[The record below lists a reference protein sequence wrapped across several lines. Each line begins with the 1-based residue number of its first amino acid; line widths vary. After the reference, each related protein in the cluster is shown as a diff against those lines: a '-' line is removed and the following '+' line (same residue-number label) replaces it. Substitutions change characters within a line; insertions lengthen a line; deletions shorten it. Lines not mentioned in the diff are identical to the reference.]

1 MPNPFDQFDAV
12 PQANPFDKFD
22 EATAPL
28 QSSGLRRAVADPA
41 ISLARGIVGVPE
53 ALVGLADIP
62 TMGGAGKA
70 AEALGFRPREAKE
83 FLGEFYSP
91 EYKQTQKEL
100 QETQGFFPT
109 IQKAIEKPSI
119 IAHGLIESLPSIG
132 AGGAIARGALA
143 AAPRLGF
150 AGAGAIGEGAVSAGA
165 TAEEVRQQ
173 SETGWITPG
182 QSATAAISGAVT
194 GGVTL
199 AGAKIAQRFGLLDVE
214 QILAGK
220 AIGQA
225 TGKGAVRRV
234 AEGFAT
240 EGAEELLQSA
250 QEQIAQNIALGEELG
265 MGVGQAA
272 ALGMLT
278 GGLLGGGMQLARGQK
293 PTAKGEPPAP
303 EAPPVAEAPTGPAVP
318 EPMGLSE
325 FIRANREE
333 GVTGPITATE
343 VKTARPE
350 YEVYKQAFINEQF
363 GVQPLTP
370 EQQRQIIINQTPLE
384 TQVAEAPVVAEPVQ
398 KTRIAEPVILGEQP
412 APAPAAPIITP
423 QEAEF
428 LRIAEKEAGYAAGQV
443 EVQGGVQRQRGE
455 RAPSG
460 QAAAASAGDKADPG
474 IIRKRADSYYA
485 AADEAFNSG
494 DKARGVE
501 LAAKGDELTRRA
513 DDIESQA
520 KQGRDTR
527 LALLKRQRGELL
539 TNREAKL
546 VRDYEKAAPAVETT
560 PVQTTPRFRGR
571 QFGSAERRENFV
583 NAYSSAVDTALADL
597 TAQGVTATPNKL
609 RRAATLLKRS
619 AEDAVMAKDDAA
631 GAAVLDAAMAKAL
644 RGIIPKAEIEVF
656 RQKLADAAQAAMPE
670 TLSSRAAVDEVIA
683 AKAANIR
690 NTLAGMIGTPKDVL
704 VETPE
709 RVAGG
714 AGMIQFGELRDIIA
728 VSLQASDAGSV
739 AAHEGYHYL
748 ERRKLTGPERR
759 VVRQAFAS
767 GSRLYRMLV
776 AKAEAYDAANG
787 TDITSEIRA
796 IPAEA
801 RAYGFEFWRR
811 GELEAQ
817 GMIAKVFQKL
827 ARVMERIRN
836 YVDGL
841 GFTSYEDLFAM
852 IRRGEYAQRDL
863 SGIREFEREVMRSR
877 AQREASEQAFY
888 SALAEAVAD
897 IRKVAGKDGMIVPAQ
912 AKAWL
917 VARQK
922 EGRFKAAELE
932 AVGLAEWLDLQPDKV
947 SVADIEAFVREHGV
961 RVEETVLGEAD
972 ERVAAGRAMA
982 EAQGHAWEELSPT
995 NQRRYIR
1002 AAGGESIAARPE
1014 DAPKFASYQ
1023 LPGGE
1028 NYRELLL
1035 RLPENAVRAP
1045 EVVVKRVGNWH
1056 PDLALD
1062 GKWAVTIDGE
1072 SRGFV
1077 KAEDEHGARWQAAQ
1091 MVRARLENEANFRSS
1106 HFDQPNILAHVRF
1119 NERTDA
1125 DGKRVLFI
1133 EELQSDWA
1141 QKGRKEG
1148 FREAAPI
1155 RAEFAATDS
1164 GGGWWSVT
1172 RNGQPQG
1179 KFQADNAEAA
1189 ISERMSQIATGSGV
1203 PSAPFVTDTK
1213 AWVAL
1218 ALKRMIRY
1226 AAENGF
1232 DRVAWTTGE
1241 QQADRYD
1248 LSKHVREIEVH
1259 PNSDSTYDLTL
1270 TMPDGATQQLRNIAE
1285 NALEDNVGKDL
1296 AKKIIEDSARWV
1308 VANKEY
1314 RDALKKTDVPEA
1326 QLDALR
1332 AAREAVDLTYSG
1344 LDLKVGG
1351 EWTQAFYG
1359 GADQKVRGPSGRV
1372 LLDAHGKER
1381 IAIVPQVANEVLKK
1395 FGGGKVGIVNFPKTA
1410 QQARWDSEGAQYSA
1424 VAAQPGFDIAP
1435 ALRSEAMAGLPL
1447 FSKAA
1452 TESSAPQPIISL
1464 DEFAVDPAAFL
1475 RKPGWAVITG
1485 VQEAQGAYDSPA
1497 NVEANARLEAELQAL
1512 KLPYLKGSGK
1522 YLGVDQ
1528 GDSFV
1533 VQMPEAEALR
1543 LARKYGQESV
1553 LTSDGYVYQ
1562 DRSVT
1567 PVAHNQDVV
1576 GEAAKQRDG
1585 YTVVNGT
1592 AVSVG
1597 LLDMRLTPKDRADY
1611 SLPFAVHGVQGVH
1624 FSKEA
1629 RPALSGHAFGTGLT
1643 GAERERLKTADPRIR
1658 VRTAFYVNLG
1668 QGVKPEAGVGNV
1680 PHMAVLNNLY
1690 DADVDAMGLFR
1701 TKSPNAAELALLQ
1714 AGYAGYLSRKN
1725 VFGQQG
1731 VAVVF
1736 GRNDLPTVRL
1746 DDTNTEVPPPPQ
1758 YSATQQAV
1766 REFVE
1771 SKQLPAGQ
1779 LTPAEWA
1786 AQAQRAMPETYPTLE
1801 DLGVFTGNG
1810 PVYRD
1815 ELVKG
1820 AMQRQI
1826 DTMGAF
1832 YSRAAT
1838 ESITDITRRM
1848 NDGELQREQVN
1859 AHLMGQLDRPDM
1871 RDLTERLAEKAGFEM
1886 KALGASLKRLYHGY
1900 IGSGLNRARASQGYA
1915 NVFGVMTHFIQRK
1928 AIIFE
1933 RAIAKDLST
1942 WVKGATKQDKTVV
1955 SKAMLEATVKGL
1967 ARDSAEY
1974 HALMQPLTQE
1984 QRAMVDQ
1991 AWAMIGKMLDAEF
2004 VAEQAKYRK
2013 LFADDA
2019 KFAEWFENRK
2029 VQVEQ
2034 LKKNSYFP
2042 ERRYGDHFVHAYVDA
2057 PDGKKITVY
2066 YEQYEREA
2074 GATSAKAELEKIF
2087 GAEGLKVEYG
2097 FKHKVDYDGSV
2108 SIGQFLD
2115 LAQRHGIALT
2125 QAEKER
2131 LGKALIAADSTR
2143 RNRLFR
2149 RQNVAGYSQDGMRVL
2164 AEFAVSMSNKI
2175 AYAEMGDALQD
2186 ALQGRQVD
2194 VAFTKDGTVT
2204 INTQADTNL
2213 WQLDGP
2219 DAGFFRNLADEKVGF
2234 VMSPDSRST
2243 ISNKLRA
2250 LAVIYFLG
2258 GSVAAAG
2265 VNLSSLPMITF
2276 PWLIQHTTPARA
2288 MSTLLE
2294 GMRLAGKHFNDIR
2307 DLPTLLS
2314 QKPLEGID
2322 NVDGLRHALQIGAQ
2336 DGSLFDTEQYQFMGL
2351 SRGQEYSLSGRT
2363 QEAVKLWMTPFR
2375 LAEQYN
2381 RVSAFIAAY
2390 KVAKSNNLDNEAAH
2404 KQAQEAVFGTQFR
2417 YDEANRPALADS
2429 GVGSLFF
2436 VFKSFPIFMMETM
2449 TFLAKTNPKSAVFM
2463 LGMLVLM
2470 AGVEGLPFAEDL
2482 EDLIDV
2488 LAQRLFNEPFNSK
2501 RWLRN
2506 TLKSASEAVVGA
2518 DLSGVLMHGVANSL
2532 TGLNFASRVGAGN
2545 LIPGTRIGAADTDY
2559 RRAMDEIL
2567 GPVGG
2572 MVTGIVGGAD
2582 ALSKGDF
2589 LEAAKKGLPLA
2600 AKNAVKGWEQFEKG
2614 YATDAGGRKLVDV
2627 GAWEAFWQSVGF
2639 SSSALSQVYESDQI
2653 DRRTVAFYNDIRTQF
2668 TKEMV
2673 SAIRDGDRAAAQEIG
2688 QAIMAWNQAHPD
2700 MPVAM
2705 SPAGLRRQVALAG
2718 MPLNQRTLLTMPKYL
2733 RGQSEAAIGLAAE

>member
-22 EATAPL
+22 EATAPPAKKPGVL
-28 QSSGLRRAVADPA
+28 VPSIKRTAGQMVGATGVALEDLGLKTRLPEIGEEIVQANPAQIQHPGDILEKPGTFIGESVSEMLPQLGAFAAGSWAGAKVGGRLGAFLGPKGAVAGAGIGGLVGGLAPIFTQEYGEIRETQKKEGAESIPKALLGATAATALERLGAEKLVGRIVKGGGMDLIKEGVSRPLHMLKQGAIGALVEGPLTEAPQTAIERLAGGAPLANEEAMADYIISAAKGAAGGGVVTAALSGLAKREQPPA
-41 ISLARGIVGVPE
+41 PTEAPPE
-53 ALVGLADIP
+53 AVP
-62 TMGGAGKA
+62 A
-70 AEALGFRPREAKE
+70 AEA
-83 FLGEFYSP
+83 
-91 EYKQTQKEL
+91 
-100 QETQGFFPT
+100 
-109 IQKAIEKPSI
+109 
-119 IAHGLIESLPSIG
+119 
-132 AGGAIARGALA
+132 
-143 AAPRLGF
+143 AP
-150 AGAGAIGEGAVSAGA
+150 A
-165 TAEEVRQQ
+165 
-173 SETGWITPG
+173 
-182 QSATAAISGAVT
+182 
-194 GGVTL
+194 
-199 AGAKIAQRFGLLDVE
+199 
-214 QILAGK
+214 
-220 AIGQA
+220 
-225 TGKGAVRRV
+225 
-234 AEGFAT
+234 
-240 EGAEELLQSA
+240 
-250 QEQIAQNIALGEELG
+250 
-265 MGVGQAA
+265 
-272 ALGMLT
+272 
-278 GGLLGGGMQLARGQK
+278 
-293 PTAKGEPPAP
+293 
-303 EAPPVAEAPTGPAVP
+303 GPA
-318 EPMGLSE
+318 EPLGLAE
-325 FIRANREE
+325 FIRANRAP
-333 GVTGPITATE
+333 GATGPLTAAE
-343 VKTARPE
+343 VKAARPD
-350 YEVYKQAFINEQF
+350 YEAYKQAFINEQF
-363 GVQPLTP
+363 GVEALTP
-370 EQQRQIIINQTPLE
+370 EQRNQIIINQTPTE
-384 TQVAEAPVVAEPVQ
+384 VPAPAPVEAAPEPAVAPVQ
-398 KTRIAEPVILGEQP
+398 KTRIAEPAIIGEQP

-428 LRIAEKEAGYAAGQV
+428 LRIAETETAEEPYGRV
-443 EVQGGVQRQRGE
+443 
-455 RAPSG
+455 
-460 QAAAASAGDKADPG
+460 DPA
-474 IIRKRADSYYA
+474 IIRKRAGIYYA
-485 AADEAFNSG
+485 AMDAAFNEG
-494 DKARGVE
+494 DKTRALE
-501 LAAKGDELTRRA
+501 LASRA
-513 DDIESQA
+513 DALERQANEIEDTA
-520 KQGRDTR
+520 KKRRDTR
-527 LALLKRQRGELL
+527 AALLKRQRGELL

-546 VRDYEKAAPAVETT
+546 VRDYEKAAPAIET
-560 PVQTTPRFRGR
+560 PAVQTQPRFRGR

-583 NAYSSAVDTALADL
+583 NAYSRAVDSALADL
-597 TAQGVTATPNKL
+597 VAQGVAISPNKL
-609 RRAATLLKRS
+609 KRATSLLKRS
-619 AEDAVMAKDDAA
+619 AEAAVAAENDAA
-631 GAAVLDAAMAKAL
+631 GAAVLDAEMGKAL
-644 RGIIPKAEIEVF
+644 RGIIPKNELETF

-670 TLSSRAAVDEVIA
+670 TLSSRAAVDEAIV
-683 AKAANIR
+683 AKADEIR
-690 NTLAGMIGTPKDVL
+690 NVIAGMIGTPKDVL

-827 ARVMERIRN
+827 ARVMERIQN
-836 YVDGL
+836 YIDGL
-841 GFTSYEDLFAM
+841 GFTSYEDLFSM
-852 IRRGEYAQRDL
+852 IRRGEYAKRDL

-888 SALAEAVAD
+888 SALTEAVAD
-897 IRKVAGKDGMIVPAQ
+897 IRKVAGKDGTIAPAQ

-917 VARQK
+917 TARQK

-932 AVGLAEWLDLQPDKV
+932 AVGLAEWLDLQQGKI
-947 SVADIEAFVREHGV
+947 SVDDIETFVREHGV
-961 RVEETVLGEAD
+961 QVEETVLGAPEGWTVTDSERLDWLETNRDDLSDAEEA
-972 ERVAAGRAMA
+972 ERAALIRRENSATPEG
-982 EAQGHAWEELSPT
+982 LSSPT
-995 NQRRYIR
+995 M
-1002 AAGGESIAARPE
+1002 
-1014 DAPKFASYQ
+1014 PKFSQWQ

-1035 RLPENAVRAP
+1035 TLPVSDAEQPVDRAEYKRLIAQRNAELAETGEFTAETRAAIRAMTQQ
-1045 EVVVKRVGNWH
+1045 E
-1056 PDLALD
+1056 
-1062 GKWAVTIDGE
+1062 T
-1072 SRGFV
+1072 
-1077 KAEDEHGARWQAAQ
+1077 
-1091 MVRARLENEANFRSS
+1091 RARNAGFQSS
-1106 HFDQPNILAHVRF
+1106 HFPEHKNILAHVRF

-1125 DGKRVLFI
+1125 DGKRVLFL

-1148 FREAAPI
+1148 FKGTKHRDAAQIERELAVATRERTRLIDEAAALP
-1155 RAEFAATDS
+1155 DS
-1164 GGGWWSVT
+1164 EMAQFKRIMARVDEL
-1172 RNGQPQG
+1172 RE
-1179 KFQADNAEAA
+1179 KEAA
-1189 ISERMSQIATGSGV
+1189 LDAEWTAALAAQAGV
-1203 PSAPFVTDTK
+1203 PTAPFVTETK

-1248 LSKHVREIEVH
+1248 LSKRIMNVAYSGTNFKAFDHAGNEVISQTGVRPE
-1259 PNSDSTYDLTL
+1259 DL
-1270 TMPDGATQQLRNIAE
+1270 PDMI
-1285 NALEDNVGKDL
+1285 GKDAAEKL
-1296 AKKIIEDSARWV
+1296 M
-1308 VANKEY
+1308 
-1314 RDALKKTDVPEA
+1314 A
-1326 QLDALR
+1326 QEPQGTLR
-1332 AAREAVDLTYSG
+1332 VLSG
-1344 LDLKVGG
+1344 QDLKVGG
-1351 EWTQAFYG
+1351 EGMKAFY
-1359 GADQKVRGPSGRV
+1359 DR
-1372 LLDAHGKER
+1372 
-1381 IAIVPQVANEVLKK
+1381 IVPQVANELLKK
-1395 FGGGKVGIVNFPKTA
+1395 FGGGNVRTIMIPMNERGDRSIPAEVRLEMSLRGEKVPTVHDLN
-1410 QQARWDSEGAQYSA
+1410 
-1424 VAAQPGFDIAP
+1424 AQPGFDITP
-1435 ALRSEAMAGLPL
+1435 ALRGEAMTGLPL

-1452 TESSAPQPIISL
+1452 TESI
-1464 DEFAVDPAAFL
+1464 
-1475 RKPGWAVITG
+1475 
-1485 VQEAQGAYDSPA
+1485 
-1497 NVEANARLEAELQAL
+1497 
-1512 KLPYLKGSGK
+1512 
-1522 YLGVDQ
+1522 
-1528 GDSFV
+1528 
-1533 VQMPEAEALR
+1533 
-1543 LARKYGQESV
+1543 
-1553 LTSDGYVYQ
+1553 Q
-1562 DRSVT
+1562 DI
-1567 PVAHNQDVV
+1567 A
-1576 GEAAKQRDG
+1576 
-1585 YTVVNGT
+1585 
-1592 AVSVG
+1592 
-1597 LLDMRLTPKDRADY
+1597 
-1611 SLPFAVHGVQGVH
+1611 
-1624 FSKEA
+1624 
-1629 RPALSGHAFGTGLT
+1629 
-1643 GAERERLKTADPRIR
+1643 
-1658 VRTAFYVNLG
+1658 
-1668 QGVKPEAGVGNV
+1668 
-1680 PHMAVLNNLY
+1680 
-1690 DADVDAMGLFR
+1690 
-1701 TKSPNAAELALLQ
+1701 
-1714 AGYAGYLSRKN
+1714 
-1725 VFGQQG
+1725 
-1731 VAVVF
+1731 
-1736 GRNDLPTVRL
+1736 
-1746 DDTNTEVPPPPQ
+1746 
-1758 YSATQQAV
+1758 
-1766 REFVE
+1766 
-1771 SKQLPAGQ
+1771 
-1779 LTPAEWA
+1779 
-1786 AQAQRAMPETYPTLE
+1786 
-1801 DLGVFTGNG
+1801 
-1810 PVYRD
+1810 
-1815 ELVKG
+1815 
-1820 AMQRQI
+1820 
-1826 DTMGAF
+1826 
-1832 YSRAAT
+1832 
-1838 ESITDITRRM
+1838 RRM
-1848 NDGELQREQVN
+1848 ADGDLQREQVN
-1859 AHLMGQLDRPDM
+1859 AHLTAQLDRPDM
-1871 RDLTERLAEKAGFEM
+1871 RDLSERLIEKAGVEV
-1886 KALGASLKRLYHGY
+1886 KTLGNSLRRIYHGY
-1900 IGSGLNRARASQGYA
+1900 IGSGLTRARASQGYA

-1942 WVKGATKQDKTVV
+1942 WVKGAPWSKQTRADKTIAFG
-1955 SKAMLEATVKGL
+1955 AMLKATVKGL
-1967 ARDSAEY
+1967 DHDSAEY
-1974 HALMQPLTQE
+1974 HDLMKPLTQE

-2004 VAEQAKYRK
+2004 VAEMKQRHKLLVDTRGLSAWVAAAPEDQATVRAG
-2013 LFADDA
+2013 LRAA
-2019 KFAEWFENRK
+2019 ALAEDSSAVRAGLTPQQAAMFDQAWAISAAFNEWVATRRA
-2029 VQVEQ
+2029 QVEH
-2034 LKKNSYFP
+2034 LKKHSYVP

-2213 WQLDGP
+2213 WKLDGP

-2390 KVAKSNNLDNEAAH
+2390 KVAKSNKLDNEAAH

-2488 LAQRLFNEPFNSK
+2488 LAQRLFGEPFNSK

-2506 TLKSASEAVVGA
+2506 TLKNASEAVVGA
-2518 DLSGVLMHGVANSL
+2518 DLSGVLMHGVANTL

-2545 LIPGTRIGAADTDY
+2545 LVPGTRIGAADTDY
-2559 RRAMDEIL
+2559 RRAMEEIL
-2567 GPVGG
+2567 GPVGS
-2572 MVTGIVGGAD
+2572 MVSGIVAGGD
-2582 ALSKGDF
+2582 ALFKGDF
-2589 LEAAKKGLPLA
+2589 LTAAKKGLPLA

-2627 GAWEAFWQSVGF
+2627 GSWEALWQSVGF
-2639 SSSALSQVYESDQI
+2639 SSSALAQVYESDSI
-2653 DRRTVAFYNDIRTQF
+2653 DRRTSAFYTEIKGQF

-2673 SAIRDGDRAAAQEIG
+2673 AAIRDGDREAANEVG
-2688 QAIMAWNQAHPD
+2688 QAVMAWNQAHPD
-2700 MPVAM
+2700 MPIAM
-2705 SPAGLRRQVALAG
+2705 SPANLRQQVALAG
-2718 MPLNQRTLLTMPKYL
+2718 MPLNQRTLLTMPRYL

>member
-1 MPNPFDQFDAV
+1 
-12 PQANPFDKFD
+12 
-22 EATAPL
+22 
-28 QSSGLRRAVADPA
+28 
-41 ISLARGIVGVPE
+41 
-53 ALVGLADIP
+53 
-62 TMGGAGKA
+62 
-70 AEALGFRPREAKE
+70 
-83 FLGEFYSP
+83 
-91 EYKQTQKEL
+91 
-100 QETQGFFPT
+100 
-109 IQKAIEKPSI
+109 
-119 IAHGLIESLPSIG
+119 
-132 AGGAIARGALA
+132 
-143 AAPRLGF
+143 
-150 AGAGAIGEGAVSAGA
+150 
-165 TAEEVRQQ
+165 
-173 SETGWITPG
+173 
-182 QSATAAISGAVT
+182 
-194 GGVTL
+194 
-199 AGAKIAQRFGLLDVE
+199 
-214 QILAGK
+214 
-220 AIGQA
+220 
-225 TGKGAVRRV
+225 
-234 AEGFAT
+234 
-240 EGAEELLQSA
+240 
-250 QEQIAQNIALGEELG
+250 
-265 MGVGQAA
+265 
-272 ALGMLT
+272 
-278 GGLLGGGMQLARGQK
+278 
-293 PTAKGEPPAP
+293 
-303 EAPPVAEAPTGPAVP
+303 
-318 EPMGLSE
+318 
-325 FIRANREE
+325 
-333 GVTGPITATE
+333 
-343 VKTARPE
+343 
-350 YEVYKQAFINEQF
+350 
-363 GVQPLTP
+363 
-370 EQQRQIIINQTPLE
+370 
-384 TQVAEAPVVAEPVQ
+384 
-398 KTRIAEPVILGEQP
+398 
-412 APAPAAPIITP
+412 
-423 QEAEF
+423 
-428 LRIAEKEAGYAAGQV
+428 
-443 EVQGGVQRQRGE
+443 
-455 RAPSG
+455 
-460 QAAAASAGDKADPG
+460 
-474 IIRKRADSYYA
+474 
-485 AADEAFNSG
+485 
-494 DKARGVE
+494 
-501 LAAKGDELTRRA
+501 
-513 DDIESQA
+513 
-520 KQGRDTR
+520 
-527 LALLKRQRGELL
+527 
-539 TNREAKL
+539 
-546 VRDYEKAAPAVETT
+546 
-560 PVQTTPRFRGR
+560 
-571 QFGSAERRENFV
+571 
-583 NAYSSAVDTALADL
+583 
-597 TAQGVTATPNKL
+597 
-609 RRAATLLKRS
+609 
-619 AEDAVMAKDDAA
+619 
-631 GAAVLDAAMAKAL
+631 
-644 RGIIPKAEIEVF
+644 
-656 RQKLADAAQAAMPE
+656 
-670 TLSSRAAVDEVIA
+670 
-683 AKAANIR
+683 
-690 NTLAGMIGTPKDVL
+690 
-704 VETPE
+704 
-709 RVAGG
+709 
-714 AGMIQFGELRDIIA
+714 
-728 VSLQASDAGSV
+728 
-739 AAHEGYHYL
+739 
-748 ERRKLTGPERR
+748 
-759 VVRQAFAS
+759 
-767 GSRLYRMLV
+767 MLV

-811 GELEAQ
+811 GELDAQ

-836 YVDGL
+836 YIDGL

-863 SGIREFEREVMRSR
+863 SGIREFEREVMRSTAR
-877 AQREASEQAFY
+877 REAAAEAFY
-888 SALAEAVAD
+888 SALTEAVAD
-897 IRKVAGKDGMIVPAQ
+897 IRKVAGKDGMIAPAQ
-912 AKAWL
+912 AKSWL

-932 AVGLAEWLDLQPDKV
+932 AVGLAEWLDLQPGKV
-947 SVADIEAFVREHGV
+947 AVADIEAFVREHGV
-961 RVEETVLGEAD
+961 TVEETMLGGPKFVD
-972 ERVAAGRAMA
+972 LPRA
-982 EAQGHAWEELSPT
+982 Q
-995 NQRRYIR
+995 R
-1002 AAGGESIAARPE
+1002 AAAVRIIKEYDNLGFETPMEGVYAYAENPDAWDIDVGARAELDEALGGYTRVKEA
-1014 DAPKFASYQ
+1014 KFSQWQ

-1028 NYRELLL
+1028 NYRELALS
-1035 RLPENAVRAP
+1035 LPRSTPA
-1045 EVVVKRVGNWH
+1045 EVEFNVYGAFPSGPYKTYEAAQGY
-1056 PDLALD
+1056 
-1062 GKWAVTIDGE
+1062 IDGITTRGSGE
-1072 SRGFV
+1072 PGIVELIKKSPFRIEQTQTDASRAQEFRVPREHEMGG
-1077 KAEDEHGARWQAAQ
+1077 KADVNR
-1091 MVRARLENEANFRSS
+1091 
-1106 HFDQPNILAHVRF
+1106 LAHVRF

-1148 FREAAPI
+1148 FRYEGVAR
-1155 RAEFAATDS
+1155 RAEQLREAFNRSEWAKTADEEGMESVHTLINNWAAGS
-1164 GGGWWSVT
+1164 I
-1172 RNGQPQG
+1172 NGNLLARRLEEKGVPYDVVG
-1179 KFQADNAEAA
+1179 IIHDTA
-1189 ISERMSQIATGSGV
+1189 SGV

-1351 EWTQAFYG
+1351 EGMKAFY
-1359 GADQKVRGPSGRV
+1359 DK
-1372 LLDAHGKER
+1372 
-1381 IAIVPQVANEVLKK
+1381 IVPQVANEVLKK
-1395 FGGGKVGIVNFPKTA
+1395 FGGGKVDV
-1410 QQARWDSEGAQYSA
+1410 RLMEEGTDYPSTD
-1424 VAAQPGFDIAP
+1424 VRHGTEPDLVQPGFDITP
-1435 ALRSEAMAGLPL
+1435 ALKSEAMAGLPL

-1452 TESSAPQPIISL
+1452 TESIQDIGRRFS
-1464 DEFAVDPAAFL
+1464 E
-1475 RKPGWAVITG
+1475 
-1485 VQEAQGAYDSPA
+1485 
-1497 NVEANARLEAELQAL
+1497 
-1512 KLPYLKGSGK
+1512 
-1522 YLGVDQ
+1522 
-1528 GDSFV
+1528 GD
-1533 VQMPEAEALR
+1533 
-1543 LARKYGQESV
+1543 
-1553 LTSDGYVYQ
+1553 
-1562 DRSVT
+1562 
-1567 PVAHNQDVV
+1567 
-1576 GEAAKQRDG
+1576 
-1585 YTVVNGT
+1585 
-1592 AVSVG
+1592 
-1597 LLDMRLTPKDRADY
+1597 
-1611 SLPFAVHGVQGVH
+1611 
-1624 FSKEA
+1624 
-1629 RPALSGHAFGTGLT
+1629 
-1643 GAERERLKTADPRIR
+1643 
-1658 VRTAFYVNLG
+1658 
-1668 QGVKPEAGVGNV
+1668 
-1680 PHMAVLNNLY
+1680 
-1690 DADVDAMGLFR
+1690 
-1701 TKSPNAAELALLQ
+1701 
-1714 AGYAGYLSRKN
+1714 
-1725 VFGQQG
+1725 
-1731 VAVVF
+1731 
-1736 GRNDLPTVRL
+1736 
-1746 DDTNTEVPPPPQ
+1746 
-1758 YSATQQAV
+1758 
-1766 REFVE
+1766 
-1771 SKQLPAGQ
+1771 
-1779 LTPAEWA
+1779 
-1786 AQAQRAMPETYPTLE
+1786 
-1801 DLGVFTGNG
+1801 
-1810 PVYRD
+1810 
-1815 ELVKG
+1815 
-1820 AMQRQI
+1820 
-1826 DTMGAF
+1826 
-1832 YSRAAT
+1832 
-1838 ESITDITRRM
+1838 
-1848 NDGELQREQVN
+1848 LQREQVN
-1859 AHLMGQLDRPDM
+1859 AHLMKRLDAPDM
-1871 RDLTERLAEKAGFEM
+1871 RDLTERLAEKAGFEL

-1928 AIIFE
+1928 ALIFE

-1984 QRAMVDQ
+1984 QRAMADQ
-1991 AWAMIGKMLDAEF
+1991 AWTMIGKMLDAEF
-2004 VAEQAKYRK
+2004 VAEQVKYRK

-2019 KFAEWFENRK
+2019 KFNEWFENRK

-2034 LKKNSYFP
+2034 LKRNSYFP

-2074 GATSAKAELEKIF
+2074 GATSAKAELDKIF

-2097 FKHKVDYDGSV
+2097 FKHKADYDGSV

-2186 ALQGRQVD
+2186 SLQGRQVD

-2234 VMSPDSRST
+2234 VMSPESRST
-2243 ISNKLRA
+2243 VSNKLRA
-2250 LAVIYFLG
+2250 MATVYFLG

-2265 VNLSSLPMITF
+2265 VNLSSLPMITL
-2276 PWLIQHTTPARA
+2276 PWLMQHTNAAKATA
-2288 MSTLLE
+2288 TLLE
-2294 GMRLAGKHFNDIR
+2294 GMRIAGANFNAIR
-2307 DLPTLLS
+2307 DLPTLLGTT
-2314 QKPLEGID
+2314 PIEGVD
-2322 NVDGLRHALQIGAQ
+2322 NVEGLRHALQIAAQ
-2336 DGSLFDTEQYQFMGL
+2336 DGSLFDTEIYQFMGL

-2390 KVAKSNNLDNEAAH
+2390 KVAKGNNLSNEAAH
-2404 KQAQEAVFGTQFR
+2404 AQAQEAVFGTQFR

-2488 LAQRLFNEPFNSK
+2488 LAQRLFGEPFNSK

-2572 MVTGIVGGAD
+2572 MVSGMVEGAD

-2627 GAWEAFWQSVGF
+2627 GSWEAFWQSVGF
-2639 SSSALSQVYESDQI
+2639 SSSALSQVYEADTI

-2673 SAIRDGDRAAAQEIG
+2673 SAIRDGDRAAAQEVG
-2688 QAIMAWNQAHPD
+2688 QAIMAWNQTHPD
-2700 MPVAM
+2700 MPIAM
-2705 SPAGLRRQVALAG
+2705 SPASLRRQVALAG

>member
-150 AGAGAIGEGAVSAGA
+150 ARAGAIGEGAVSAGA
-165 TAEEVRQQ
+165 TAEEVRQR
-173 SETGWITPG
+173 SETGWITPW
-182 QSATAAISGAVT
+182 QSATTAISGAVT

-225 TGKGAVRRV
+225 TGKRAVRRV

-240 EGAEELLQSA
+240 QGAEELLQSA

-303 EAPPVAEAPTGPAVP
+303 EATPVAEAPTGPAVP

-343 VKTARPE
+343 VKAARPE
-350 YEVYKQAFINEQF
+350 YEAYKQAFINEQF

-370 EQQRQIIINQTPLE
+370 EQRNQLIINQTPTE
-384 TQVAEAPVVAEPVQ
+384 VPGAAPVEPVAAPVQ
-398 KTRIAEPVILGEQP
+398 KTRMAEPTIIGEQP
-412 APAPAAPIITP
+412 APAPAAPIITAK
-423 QEAEF
+423 EAEL
-428 LRIAEKEAGYAAGQV
+428 LRIAEKETGYAPDQV
-443 EVQGGVQRQRGE
+443 KVQGGVQLERGE
-455 RAPSG
+455 GAVGG
-460 QAAAASAGDKADPG
+460 QAAAASAGDRVFGAAKGQEGRAPSVKKADP
-474 IIRKRADSYYA
+474 IILRRRADAYYA
-485 AADEAFNSG
+485 AADDALNNG
-494 DKARGVE
+494 DKARGLE
-501 LAAKGDELTRRA
+501 LAKKA
-513 DDIESQA
+513 DALWKQA
-520 KQGRDTR
+520 DALEAEGNKARDTQV
-527 LALLKRQRGELL
+527 ALLKRQRGELL
-539 TNREAKL
+539 SNREAKL
-546 VRDYEKAAPAVETT
+546 VRDYEKTAPAVDIS

-583 NAYSSAVDTALADL
+583 NAYTRAVDTALADL
-597 TAQGVTATPNKL
+597 TAQGVVATPNKL
-609 RRAATLLKRS
+609 RRAASLLKRS
-619 AEDAVMAKDDAA
+619 AEAAVMAKDDTA
-631 GAAVLDAAMAKAL
+631 GAAILDEAMGKAL
-644 RGIIPKAEIEVF
+644 RGIIPKAEIETF
-656 RQKLADAAQAAMPE
+656 RQKLADATQAVMPE

-728 VSLQASDAGSV
+728 VSLQASDEGSV

-767 GSRLYRMLV
+767 GSRLHRVLV

-841 GFTSYEDLFAM
+841 GFTSYEDIFAM
-852 IRRGEYAQRDL
+852 IRRGEYAKRDL

-888 SALAEAVAD
+888 SALGEAIAD
-897 IRKVAGKDGMIVPAQ
+897 IKKVAGKDGMIAPAQ

-917 VARQK
+917 AARQK

-932 AVGLAEWLDLQPDKV
+932 AVGLAEWLDLQQGKV

-961 RVEETVLGEAD
+961 KVEEVMLGGQGPVAAFTETGRKSEAGVTTELRYQTDDGRRIDADRDLDETEWTVLLMRPDGRTVEQNIGLSVEAD
-972 ERVAAGRAMA
+972 SITSEDDVTAA
-982 EAQGHAWEELSPT
+982 
-995 NQRRYIR
+995 IR
-1002 AAGGESIAARPE
+1002 KYFEQENTG
-1014 DAPKFASYQ
+1014 DPKFAQWQ

-1028 NYRELLL
+1028 NYRELALS
-1035 RLPENAVRAP
+1035 LPRSTPA
-1045 EVVVKRVGNWH
+1045 EVEFNVYGAFPSGPYKTYEAAQGY
-1056 PDLALD
+1056 
-1062 GKWAVTIDGE
+1062 IDGITTRGSGEPGIVE
-1072 SRGFV
+1072 SIKKFPFRIEQTQTDASRAQEFRVPREHEMGG
-1077 KAEDEHGARWQAAQ
+1077 KADVNR
-1091 MVRARLENEANFRSS
+1091 
-1106 HFDQPNILAHVRF
+1106 LAHVRF

-1148 FREAAPI
+1148 FANQAAKEEIANLLKRYDVLNNARNRELTAARDTKDEGAI
-1155 RAEFAATDS
+1155 FVAHVDRAAELAKQLDS
-1164 GGGWWSVT
+1164 L
-1172 RNGQPQG
+1172 Q
-1179 KFQADNAEAA
+1179 
-1189 ISERMSQIATGSGV
+1189 ERMDTLRTASKSII

-1241 QQADRYD
+1241 QQATRYD

-1351 EWTQAFYG
+1351 EGMKAFY
-1359 GADQKVRGPSGRV
+1359 DK
-1372 LLDAHGKER
+1372 
-1381 IAIVPQVANEVLKK
+1381 IVPQVANEVLKK
-1395 FGGGKVGIVNFPKTA
+1395 FGGGKVDVRLIE
-1410 QQARWDSEGAQYSA
+1410 EGTDYPSTD
-1424 VAAQPGFDIAP
+1424 VRHGTEPDLVQPGFDITP
-1435 ALRSEAMAGLPL
+1435 ALKGEAMAGLPL

-1452 TESSAPQPIISL
+1452 TESIQDIGRRFS
-1464 DEFAVDPAAFL
+1464 E
-1475 RKPGWAVITG
+1475 
-1485 VQEAQGAYDSPA
+1485 
-1497 NVEANARLEAELQAL
+1497 
-1512 KLPYLKGSGK
+1512 
-1522 YLGVDQ
+1522 
-1528 GDSFV
+1528 GD
-1533 VQMPEAEALR
+1533 
-1543 LARKYGQESV
+1543 
-1553 LTSDGYVYQ
+1553 
-1562 DRSVT
+1562 
-1567 PVAHNQDVV
+1567 
-1576 GEAAKQRDG
+1576 
-1585 YTVVNGT
+1585 
-1592 AVSVG
+1592 
-1597 LLDMRLTPKDRADY
+1597 
-1611 SLPFAVHGVQGVH
+1611 
-1624 FSKEA
+1624 
-1629 RPALSGHAFGTGLT
+1629 
-1643 GAERERLKTADPRIR
+1643 
-1658 VRTAFYVNLG
+1658 
-1668 QGVKPEAGVGNV
+1668 
-1680 PHMAVLNNLY
+1680 
-1690 DADVDAMGLFR
+1690 
-1701 TKSPNAAELALLQ
+1701 
-1714 AGYAGYLSRKN
+1714 
-1725 VFGQQG
+1725 
-1731 VAVVF
+1731 
-1736 GRNDLPTVRL
+1736 
-1746 DDTNTEVPPPPQ
+1746 
-1758 YSATQQAV
+1758 
-1766 REFVE
+1766 
-1771 SKQLPAGQ
+1771 
-1779 LTPAEWA
+1779 
-1786 AQAQRAMPETYPTLE
+1786 
-1801 DLGVFTGNG
+1801 
-1810 PVYRD
+1810 
-1815 ELVKG
+1815 
-1820 AMQRQI
+1820 
-1826 DTMGAF
+1826 
-1832 YSRAAT
+1832 
-1838 ESITDITRRM
+1838 
-1848 NDGELQREQVN
+1848 LQREQVN
-1859 AHLMGQLDRPDM
+1859 AHLAGRLDTPDM
-1871 RDLTERLAEKAGFEM
+1871 RDLTDRLAEKAGFEL
-1886 KALGASLKRLYHGY
+1886 KALGDSIRRMYHGY

-1928 AIIFE
+1928 ASIFE

-1942 WVKGATKQDKTVV
+1942 WVKGAPWSKQARADKTIAFG
-1955 SKAMLEATVKGL
+1955 AMLKATVKGL
-1967 ARDSAEY
+1967 DHDSAEY
-1974 HALMQPLTQE
+1974 HDLMKPLTQE

-2004 VAEQAKYRK
+2004 VAEMKQRHKLLVDTRGLSAWVAAAPEDQATVRAGLRAAALAEDSSAVRAGLTPQQAAMFDQAWAISAAFNEWVATRK
-2013 LFADDA
+2013 A
-2019 KFAEWFENRK
+2019 
-2029 VQVEQ
+2029 QVEH
-2034 LKKNSYFP
+2034 LKKHSYVP
-2042 ERRYGDHFVHAYVDA
+2042 ERRYGDYFVHAYVEA

-2066 YEQYEREA
+2066 YEQYERPAAALEA
-2074 GATSAKAELEKIF
+2074 EAEFKDIF
-2087 GAEGLKVEYG
+2087 GKEGLKVEQGY
-2097 FKHKVDYDGSV
+2097 KHKVDYDGSV

-2186 ALQGRQVD
+2186 SLQGRQVD

-2204 INTQADTNL
+2204 INTQANTNL

-2234 VMSPDSRST
+2234 VMSPESRST
-2243 ISNKLRA
+2243 VSNKLRA
-2250 LAVIYFLG
+2250 MATVYFLG

-2265 VNLSSLPMITF
+2265 VNLSSLPMITL
-2276 PWLIQHTTPARA
+2276 PWLTQHTNAAKATA
-2288 MSTLLE
+2288 TLLE
-2294 GMRLAGKHFNDIR
+2294 AMRIAGANFNAIR
-2307 DLPTLLS
+2307 DLPTLLGTT
-2314 QKPLEGID
+2314 PIEGVD
-2322 NVDGLRHALQIGAQ
+2322 NVEGLRHALQIGAQ

-2390 KVAKSNNLDNEAAH
+2390 KVAKSNKLDNEAAH

-2545 LIPGTRIGAADTDY
+2545 LIPGTRIGAADVDY

-2627 GAWEAFWQSVGF
+2627 GSWEAFWQSVGF
-2639 SSSALSQVYESDQI
+2639 SSSALSQVYESDTI

-2705 SPAGLRRQVALAG
+2705 SPASLRRQVALAG

>member
-41 ISLARGIVGVPE
+41 ISLARGVIGVPE
-53 ALVGLADIP
+53 AIVGLADIP
-62 TMGGAGKA
+62 TLGGAGKA

-91 EYKQTQKEL
+91 EYKQTQQEL
-100 QETQGFFPT
+100 QEAQGFFPT

-132 AGGAIARGALA
+132 AGGAVARGALA

-150 AGAGAIGEGAVSAGA
+150 AGAGAVGEGAVSAGA
-165 TAEEVRQQ
+165 TAEQIRQQ
-173 SETGWITPG
+173 TETGLLTPG
-182 QSATAAISGAVT
+182 QSATAAISGAAT
-194 GGVTL
+194 GGVTM

-293 PTAKGEPPAP
+293 PTAKGEPTVTDGGASLPVT
-303 EAPPVAEAPTGPAVP
+303 EAPAVP

-325 FIRANREE
+325 FIRTNREE
-333 GVTGPITATE
+333 GVTGPITAAE
-343 VKTARPE
+343 VKAARPE
-350 YEVYKQAFINEQF
+350 YEAYKQAFIDEQF
-363 GVQPLTP
+363 GTQPLTP
-370 EQQRQIIINQTPLE
+370 EQRNQIIINQTPTE
-384 TQVAEAPVVAEPVQ
+384 VPAPAPVEAAPEPVQ
-398 KTRIAEPVILGEQP
+398 KTRIAEPAIIGEQP
-412 APAPAAPIITP
+412 APASAVPIITAK
-423 QEAEF
+423 EAEL
-428 LRIAEKEAGYAAGQV
+428 LRIAEKETGYAPDQV
-443 EVQGGVQRQRGE
+443 EVQRGVQRQRGE
-455 RAPSG
+455 GAARG
-460 QAAAASAGDKADPG
+460 QAPATGTGDRVLGATQG
-474 IIRKRADSYYA
+474 EEGRAQS
-485 AADEAFNSG
+485 
-494 DKARGVE
+494 VE
-501 LAAKGDELTRRA
+501 TKV
-513 DDIESQA
+513 
-520 KQGRDTR
+520 
-527 LALLKRQRGELL
+527 ALLKRQRGELL

-546 VRDYEKAAPAVETT
+546 VRDYEKAAPTIET
-560 PVQTTPRFRGR
+560 PAVQTQPRFRGR

-597 TAQGVTATPNKL
+597 TAQGVVVTPNKL
-609 RRAATLLKRS
+609 RRAASLLKRS
-619 AEDAVMAKDDAA
+619 AEAAVTAKDDAA
-631 GAAVLDAAMAKAL
+631 GATILDEAMGKAL
-644 RGIIPKAEIEVF
+644 RGIIPKAEIQVF
-656 RQKLADAAQAAMPE
+656 RQKLADATQAALPE
-670 TLSSRAAVDEVIA
+670 ALSSRAAVDEAIVAKADEIRNVIA
-683 AKAANIR
+683 
-690 NTLAGMIGTPKDVL
+690 GMVGTPKDL
-704 VETPE
+704 VVEAAP
-709 RVAGG
+709 RVMGG
-714 AGMIQFGELRDIIA
+714 AGMIQFGELRDVIT

-739 AAHEGYHYL
+739 AAHEGFHYL
-748 ERRKLTGPERR
+748 DKRVLTGPERR

-767 GSRLYRMLV
+767 GSRLHRMLV

-787 TDITSEIRA
+787 TDITSEIHA

-836 YVDGL
+836 YIDGL

-852 IRRGEYAQRDL
+852 IRRGEYAKRDL
-863 SGIREFEREVMRSR
+863 SGVREFEREVMRSR
-877 AQREASEQAFY
+877 AQREASEKAWY
-888 SALAEAVAD
+888 SALTEAVAD
-897 IRKVAGKDGMIVPAQ
+897 IRKVAGKDGLIAPAQ
-912 AKAWL
+912 AKTWL
-917 VARQK
+917 AARQK

-932 AVGLAEWLDLQPDKV
+932 AVGLAEWLDLQPGKV
-947 SVADIEAFVREHGV
+947 SVDDIETFVREHGV
-961 RVEETVLGEAD
+961 QVEETVLGAPD
-972 ERVAAGRAMA
+972 GWTVTDSERLDWLETNRDDLSDAEETERQGLIRRENAATPDG
-982 EAQGHAWEELSPT
+982 LSQPVM
-995 NQRRYIR
+995 
-1002 AAGGESIAARPE
+1002 
-1014 DAPKFASYQ
+1014 PKFSGYQ

-1035 RLPENAVRAP
+1035 RLPEATSAYRVEQVAGNLFQVRDANGNIIADGSTPEIAVEAAKMR
-1045 EVVVKRVGNWH
+1045 R
-1056 PDLALD
+1056 
-1062 GKWAVTIDGE
+1062 
-1072 SRGFV
+1072 RG
-1077 KAEDEHGARWQAAQ
+1077 
-1091 MVRARLENEANFRSS
+1091 VRDTAFRSS

-1148 FREAAPI
+1148 FGSAPV
-1155 RAEFAATDS
+1155 RYTVRD
-1164 GGGWWSVT
+1164 
-1172 RNGQPQG
+1172 RNGNIRG
-1179 KFQADNAEAA
+1179 DFTTREEAEAY
-1189 ISERMSQIATGSGV
+1189 IADPPITMRGLIDNNARVVETANIMPGI
-1203 PSAPFVTDTK
+1203 PTAPFVTDTK

-1241 QQADRYD
+1241 QQAARYD
-1248 LSKHVREIEVH
+1248 LSNHVKGIEYQKR
-1259 PNSDSTYDLTL
+1259 SGETYYLSADLHSGGQHNLGDNL
-1270 TMPDGATQQLRNIAE
+1270 TAAE
-1285 NALEDNVGKDL
+1285 LEDYVGKEV
-1296 AKKIIEDSARWV
+1296 AKKIVDGEGTPI
-1308 VANKEY
+1308 
-1314 RDALKKTDVPEA
+1314 RDTGLM
-1326 QLDALR
+1326 QL
-1332 AAREAVDLTYSG
+1332 SG

-1351 EWTQAFYG
+1351 EGMKAFY
-1359 GADQKVRGPSGRV
+1359 DR
-1372 LLDAHGKER
+1372 
-1381 IAIVPQVANEVLKK
+1381 IVPQVANELLKK
-1395 FGGGKVGIVNFPKTA
+1395 FGGGKVGEVEVRGGYPRDAHGIPA
-1410 QQARWDSEGAQYSA
+1410 QRKELLT
-1424 VAAQPGFDIAP
+1424 QPGFDITP
-1435 ALRSEAMAGLPL
+1435 ALRGEAMTGLPL

-1452 TESSAPQPIISL
+1452 TESI
-1464 DEFAVDPAAFL
+1464 
-1475 RKPGWAVITG
+1475 
-1485 VQEAQGAYDSPA
+1485 
-1497 NVEANARLEAELQAL
+1497 
-1512 KLPYLKGSGK
+1512 
-1522 YLGVDQ
+1522 
-1528 GDSFV
+1528 
-1533 VQMPEAEALR
+1533 
-1543 LARKYGQESV
+1543 
-1553 LTSDGYVYQ
+1553 Q
-1562 DRSVT
+1562 DI
-1567 PVAHNQDVV
+1567 A
-1576 GEAAKQRDG
+1576 
-1585 YTVVNGT
+1585 
-1592 AVSVG
+1592 
-1597 LLDMRLTPKDRADY
+1597 
-1611 SLPFAVHGVQGVH
+1611 
-1624 FSKEA
+1624 
-1629 RPALSGHAFGTGLT
+1629 
-1643 GAERERLKTADPRIR
+1643 
-1658 VRTAFYVNLG
+1658 
-1668 QGVKPEAGVGNV
+1668 
-1680 PHMAVLNNLY
+1680 
-1690 DADVDAMGLFR
+1690 
-1701 TKSPNAAELALLQ
+1701 
-1714 AGYAGYLSRKN
+1714 
-1725 VFGQQG
+1725 
-1731 VAVVF
+1731 
-1736 GRNDLPTVRL
+1736 
-1746 DDTNTEVPPPPQ
+1746 
-1758 YSATQQAV
+1758 
-1766 REFVE
+1766 
-1771 SKQLPAGQ
+1771 
-1779 LTPAEWA
+1779 
-1786 AQAQRAMPETYPTLE
+1786 
-1801 DLGVFTGNG
+1801 
-1810 PVYRD
+1810 
-1815 ELVKG
+1815 
-1820 AMQRQI
+1820 
-1826 DTMGAF
+1826 
-1832 YSRAAT
+1832 
-1838 ESITDITRRM
+1838 RRM
-1848 NDGELQREQVN
+1848 ADGDLQREQVN
-1859 AHLMGQLDRPDM
+1859 AHLTAQLDRPDM
-1871 RDLTERLAEKAGFEM
+1871 RDLSERLIEKAGVEV
-1886 KALGASLKRLYHGY
+1886 KTLGNSLRRIYHGY
-1900 IGSGLNRARASQGYA
+1900 VGSGLNRARASQGYA

-1942 WVKGATKQDKTVV
+1942 WVKGATKQDKVAV
-1955 SKAMLEATVKGL
+1955 SKAMLEATVRGL

-1974 HALMQPLTQE
+1974 HSLMQPLTQD
-1984 QRAMVDQ
+1984 QRAMADQ
-1991 AWAMIGKMLDAEF
+1991 AWTMIGKMLDAEF

-2019 KFAEWFENRK
+2019 KFNEWFENRK

-2034 LKKNSYFP
+2034 LKRNSYFP
-2042 ERRYGDHFVHAYVDA
+2042 ERRYGDHFVHAYVTA
-2057 PDGKKITVY
+2057 PDGKPITVY

-2074 GATSAKAELEKIF
+2074 GALEAKAELDKIF
-2087 GAEGLKVEYG
+2087 AAEGLKVEYG
-2097 FKHKVDYDGSV
+2097 FKHKVEYDGSI

-2125 QAEKER
+2125 QVEKER

-2164 AEFAVSMSNKI
+2164 AEFAVAMSNKI
-2175 AYAEMGDALQD
+2175 AYSEMGDALQD

-2194 VAFTKDGTVT
+2194 VAFTKEGTAA

-2213 WQLDGP
+2213 WKLDGP

-2234 VMSPDSRST
+2234 VMSPESRST
-2243 ISNKLRA
+2243 VSNKLRA

-2258 GSVAAAG
+2258 GSIAAAG
-2265 VNLSSLPMITF
+2265 VNLSSLPMITL
-2276 PWLIQHTTPARA
+2276 PWLTQHASPAKASA
-2288 MSTLLE
+2288 MLLA
-2294 GMRLAGKHFNDIR
+2294 GMRLTGTHFNDIR

-2322 NVDGLRHALQIGAQ
+2322 EVDGLRHALQIAAQ

-2390 KVAKSNNLDNEAAH
+2390 KVAKSNNLSNEAAH
-2404 KQAQEAVFGTQFR
+2404 AQAQEAVFGTQFR

-2429 GVGSLFF
+2429 GVGSLFL

-2488 LAQRLFNEPFNSK
+2488 LAQRLFGEPFNSK

-2506 TLKSASEAVVGA
+2506 MLKNASEAVVGA

-2559 RRAMDEIL
+2559 RRAMEEIL
-2567 GPVGG
+2567 GPVGS
-2572 MVTGIVGGAD
+2572 MVSGIVAGGD

-2589 LEAAKKGLPLA
+2589 MTAAKKGLPLA

-2627 GAWEAFWQSVGF
+2627 GSWEAFWQSLGF
-2639 SSSALSQVYESDQI
+2639 SSSAMAQVYESDLI
-2653 DRRTVAFYNDIRTQF
+2653 DRRTSAFYTEIKGRF

-2673 SAIRDGDRAAAQEIG
+2673 KAIGEGDRAAANEVG
-2688 QAIMAWNQAHPD
+2688 MAVVAWNQAHPD
-2700 MPVAM
+2700 MPIAM
-2705 SPAGLRRQVALAG
+2705 SPASIRRQVALAG
-2718 MPLNQRTLLTMPKYL
+2718 MPLNQRTLLTMPRYL

>member
-1 MPNPFDQFDAV
+1 MAKFVDPFGGVPNGFVDPFSSA
-12 PQANPFDKFD
+12 PA
-22 EATAPL
+22 EATAPSEKPGIL
-28 QSSGLRRAVADPA
+28 IPSIKRTAGQMVGATGVALEDLGLKTR
-41 ISLARGIVGVPE
+41 LPE
-53 ALVGLADIP
+53 I
-62 TMGGAGKA
+62 GKA
-70 AEALGFRPREAKE
+70 ITEAYPAQIQQPSDILEKPGT
-83 FLGEFYSP
+83 FLGESVSEMIPQLGAYAAGAWGGAKIGARLGAFAGP
-91 EYKQTQKEL
+91 KGAALGAVGGGIIGGLAPIFTQEYGEIR
-100 QETQGFFPT
+100 E
-109 IQKAIEKPSI
+109 IQKKEDAENIPK
-119 IAHGLIESLPSIG
+119 ALLG
-132 AGGAIARGALA
+132 A
-143 AAPRLGF
+143 
-150 AGAGAIGEGAVSAGA
+150 AGA
-165 TAEEVRQQ
+165 TALERLGAEKLVGRIVKGGGLDLIKEGVSRPLHMLKQGTLGALI
-173 SETGWITPG
+173 EGPG
-182 QSATAAISGAVT
+182 TEFPQTAIER
-194 GGVTL
+194 L
-199 AGAKIAQRFGLLDVE
+199 AGGAPLANEEAIADYIVSS
-214 QILAGK
+214 A
-220 AIGQA
+220 
-225 TGKGAVRRV
+225 KGAVGGGV
-234 AEGFAT
+234 ITGGIAGFAKR
-240 EGAEELLQSA
+240 
-250 QEQIAQNIALGEELG
+250 EQP
-265 MGVGQAA
+265 AA
-272 ALGMLT
+272 AT
-278 GGLLGGGMQLARGQK
+278 PEA
-293 PTAKGEPPAP
+293 PPAAT
-303 EAPPVAEAPTGPAVP
+303 EAPPVAEAPAGPAGP
-318 EPMGLSE
+318 AEPLNMAEFIKSTRAEAEQAPMGITE
-325 FIRANREE
+325 FARSKRAKGVE
-333 GVTGPITATE
+333 GPVKAKE
-343 VKTARPE
+343 VKAVKEEYNAYKQAFVAEQQAE
-350 YEVYKQAFINEQF
+350 YEAYKQAFINEQF
-363 GVQPLTP
+363 GTQPLTP
-370 EQQRQIIINQTPLE
+370 EQRNQIIINQTQTEVP
-384 TQVAEAPVVAEPVQ
+384 APVAVEVAPEPVQ
-398 KTRIAEPVILGEQP
+398 KTRMAEPTIIGEQP
-412 APAPAAPIITP
+412 APAPAAPIITAK
-423 QEAEF
+423 EAEL
-428 LRIAEKEAGYAAGQV
+428 LRIAEKETGYAPDQV

-455 RAPSG
+455 GAARG
-460 QAAAASAGDKADPG
+460 QAAAASAGDRVFGAAEGQEGRAPSGDKADPG

-494 DKARGVE
+494 DKARGLE

-546 VRDYEKAAPAVETT
+546 VRDYEKTTPAVETL
-560 PVQTTPRFRGR
+560 PVQTTPKFRGR

-597 TAQGVTATPNKL
+597 TAQGVVATPNKL
-609 RRAATLLKRS
+609 RRAASLLKRS
-619 AEDAVMAKDDAA
+619 AEAAVMAKDDAA
-631 GAAVLDAAMAKAL
+631 GAAILDEAMGKAL
-644 RGIIPKAEIEVF
+644 RGIIPKAEIETF
-656 RQKLADAAQAAMPE
+656 RQKLADATQAAMPE
-670 TLSSRAAVDEVIA
+670 TLNSRAAVDEAVIA
-683 AKAANIR
+683 KTDEITR
-690 NTLAGMIGTPKDVL
+690 TLVGMIGTPKDL
-704 VETPE
+704 VVDIAP
-709 RVAGG
+709 RVPGG
-714 AGMIQFGELRDIIA
+714 AGMITFGEQRDIM
-728 VSLQASDAGSV
+728 VLSLQAKDGSSL

-748 ERRKLTGPERR
+748 ERRKLNGSERR

-767 GSRLYRMLV
+767 GSRLHRMLV

-841 GFTSYEDLFAM
+841 GFTSYEDIFAM
-852 IRRGEYAQRDL
+852 IRRGEYAKRDL

-877 AQREASEQAFY
+877 AQREASEKAWY
-888 SALAEAVAD
+888 SALTEAVAD
-897 IRKVAGKDGMIVPAQ
+897 IRKVAGKDGMIAPAQ

-917 VARQK
+917 AARQK

-932 AVGLAEWLDLQPDKV
+932 AVGLAEWLDLQQGKV
-947 SVADIEAFVREHGV
+947 SVADIENFVREHGV
-961 RVEETVLGEAD
+961 TVEETLLGGKARASRD
-972 ERVAAGRAMA
+972 LRVAITGEGDTELDYSADDWLKQSAILERQAQSWQRNGDADKAQKYFALSEEAAALAEGLDPESGSTAGM
-982 EAQGHAWEELSPT
+982 
-995 NQRRYIR
+995 
-1002 AAGGESIAARPE
+1002 
-1014 DAPKFASYQ
+1014 PKFAQWQ

-1035 RLPENAVRAP
+1035 TLPPTIN
-1045 EVVVKRVGNWH
+1045 EVPAWKVIR
-1056 PDLALD
+1056 PDGHVDMTFTTERSARNQARISGPGYTVQQGD
-1062 GKWAVTIDGE
+1062 TVAA
-1072 SRGFV
+1072 RG
-1077 KAEDEHGARWQAAQ
+1077 G
-1091 MVRARLENEANFRSS
+1091 FRSS

-1148 FREAAPI
+1148 FRYAGVEQRAKQLREAFNASEWAKTADEEGMESVHTLI
-1155 RAEFAATDS
+1155 DNWAS
-1164 GGGWWSVT
+1164 GSI
-1172 RNGQPQG
+1172 NGNLLARRLEEKGVPY
-1179 KFQADNAEAA
+1179 DVVS
-1189 ISERMSQIATGSGV
+1189 IIYDTSSGV

-1232 DRVAWTTGE
+1232 DRIAWTTGE

-1248 LSKHVREIEVH
+1248 LSKQVERIEYADNGNDRYHVAAWGPTGSAMNEHV
-1259 PNSDSTYDLTL
+1259 NSS
-1270 TMPDGATQQLRNIAE
+1270 E
-1285 NALEDNVGKDL
+1285 LEGVVGKEM
-1296 AKKIIEDSARWV
+1296 AQKILDGVDSG
-1308 VANKEY
+1308 VAPKQSGH
-1314 RDALKKTDVPEA
+1314 KVI
-1326 QLDALR
+1326 
-1332 AAREAVDLTYSG
+1332 SG

-1351 EWTQAFYG
+1351 EGMKAFY
-1359 GADQKVRGPSGRV
+1359 DK
-1372 LLDAHGKER
+1372 
-1381 IAIVPQVANEVLKK
+1381 IVPQVANEVLKK
-1395 FGGGKVGIVNFPKTA
+1395 FGGGKVDVRLIE
-1410 QQARWDSEGAQYSA
+1410 EGTDYPSTD
-1424 VAAQPGFDIAP
+1424 VRHGTEPDLVQPGFDITP
-1435 ALRSEAMAGLPL
+1435 ALKGEAMAGLPL

-1452 TESSAPQPIISL
+1452 TESI
-1464 DEFAVDPAAFL
+1464 
-1475 RKPGWAVITG
+1475 
-1485 VQEAQGAYDSPA
+1485 
-1497 NVEANARLEAELQAL
+1497 
-1512 KLPYLKGSGK
+1512 
-1522 YLGVDQ
+1522 
-1528 GDSFV
+1528 
-1533 VQMPEAEALR
+1533 
-1543 LARKYGQESV
+1543 
-1553 LTSDGYVYQ
+1553 Q
-1562 DRSVT
+1562 DIGR
-1567 PVAHNQDVV
+1567 
-1576 GEAAKQRDG
+1576 R
-1585 YTVVNGT
+1585 
-1592 AVSVG
+1592 
-1597 LLDMRLTPKDRADY
+1597 
-1611 SLPFAVHGVQGVH
+1611 
-1624 FSKEA
+1624 FSE
-1629 RPALSGHAFGTGLT
+1629 
-1643 GAERERLKTADPRIR
+1643 
-1658 VRTAFYVNLG
+1658 
-1668 QGVKPEAGVGNV
+1668 
-1680 PHMAVLNNLY
+1680 
-1690 DADVDAMGLFR
+1690 
-1701 TKSPNAAELALLQ
+1701 
-1714 AGYAGYLSRKN
+1714 
-1725 VFGQQG
+1725 
-1731 VAVVF
+1731 
-1736 GRNDLPTVRL
+1736 
-1746 DDTNTEVPPPPQ
+1746 
-1758 YSATQQAV
+1758 
-1766 REFVE
+1766 
-1771 SKQLPAGQ
+1771 
-1779 LTPAEWA
+1779 
-1786 AQAQRAMPETYPTLE
+1786 
-1801 DLGVFTGNG
+1801 
-1810 PVYRD
+1810 
-1815 ELVKG
+1815 
-1820 AMQRQI
+1820 
-1826 DTMGAF
+1826 
-1832 YSRAAT
+1832 
-1838 ESITDITRRM
+1838 
-1848 NDGELQREQVN
+1848 GELQREQVN
-1859 AHLMGQLDRPDM
+1859 VHLMGQLDRPDM
-1871 RDLTERLAEKAGFEM
+1871 RDLTERLGEKVGFEL
-1886 KALGASLKRLYHGY
+1886 KALGNSIRRMGHKY
-1900 IGSGLNRARASQGYA
+1900 IFSGLARARASQGYA

-1928 AIIFE
+1928 ALIFE

-1942 WVKGATKQDKTVV
+1942 WVKGAPWSKQARADKTIAFG
-1955 SKAMLEATVKGL
+1955 AMLKATVKGL
-1967 ARDSAEY
+1967 DHDSTEY
-1974 HALMQPLTQE
+1974 HDLMKPLTQE

-2004 VAEQAKYRK
+2004 VAEMKQRHKLLVDTRGLSAWVAAAPEDQATVRAGLRAAALAGSQDAVRRGLTPQQAAMFDQAWAISAAFNEWVATRK
-2013 LFADDA
+2013 A
-2019 KFAEWFENRK
+2019 
-2029 VQVEQ
+2029 QVEH
-2034 LKKNSYFP
+2034 LKKHSYVP

-2074 GATSAKAELEKIF
+2074 GATAAKAELEKIF
-2087 GAEGLKVEYG
+2087 AAEGLKVEYG

-2175 AYAEMGDALQD
+2175 AYSEMGDALQD

-2204 INTQADTNL
+2204 INTQANTNL

-2276 PWLIQHTTPARA
+2276 PWLTQHTSPGKA

-2294 GMRLAGKHFNDIR
+2294 AMRITGANFNDIR

-2322 NVDGLRHALQIGAQ
+2322 SVDGLRHALQIGAQ

-2390 KVAKSNNLDNEAAH
+2390 KVAKSNKLDNEAAH

-2545 LIPGTRIGAADTDY
+2545 LWPGTRIGAADVDY
-2559 RRAMDEIL
+2559 RRAMEEIL

-2572 MVTGIVGGAD
+2572 MIGGVVSGVD
-2582 ALSKGDF
+2582 ALSKGNF

-2627 GAWEAFWQSVGF
+2627 GSWEAFWQSVGF
-2639 SSSALSQVYESDQI
+2639 SSSALAQVYESDTL
-2653 DRRTVAFYNDIRTQF
+2653 DRRTMAFYVGIREQF

-2673 SAIRDGDRAAAQEIG
+2673 SAIRDGDRAAANEVG

-2700 MPVAM
+2700 MPIAM
-2705 SPAGLRRQVALAG
+2705 SPASLRDRVAKAG
-2718 MPLNQRTLLTMPKYL
+2718 MTLNQRTLLTMPKYL

>member
-1 MPNPFDQFDAV
+1 MADQLLDLTAFAPSSEPVLDLEQFAPPKPAPV
-12 PQANPFDKFD
+12 KKPGILIPSVKRTAGQMVGATGVALEDLGLKTRLPEVGEAIVEANPAQIQKPSDILEKPGTFLGESVSEMLPQLGAFAAGAWGGAKVGGRLGAFLGPKGAVAGGGIGGLVGGLAPIFTQ
-22 EATAPL
+22 EYGEIRETQKKEGAESIPKALLGATAATALERLGAEKLVGRIVKGGGMELIKEGVSRPL
-28 QSSGLRRAVADPA
+28 HMLKQGAIGALVEGPLTEAPQTAIERLAGGAPLANEEAMADYIISAAKGAAGGGVVTGALSGLATREQPPA
-41 ISLARGIVGVPE
+41 PTEAPPE
-53 ALVGLADIP
+53 AIP
-62 TMGGAGKA
+62 A
-70 AEALGFRPREAKE
+70 AEA
-83 FLGEFYSP
+83 
-91 EYKQTQKEL
+91 
-100 QETQGFFPT
+100 
-109 IQKAIEKPSI
+109 I
-119 IAHGLIESLPSIG
+119 
-132 AGGAIARGALA
+132 
-143 AAPRLGF
+143 
-150 AGAGAIGEGAVSAGA
+150 
-165 TAEEVRQQ
+165 
-173 SETGWITPG
+173 
-182 QSATAAISGAVT
+182 
-194 GGVTL
+194 
-199 AGAKIAQRFGLLDVE
+199 
-214 QILAGK
+214 
-220 AIGQA
+220 
-225 TGKGAVRRV
+225 
-234 AEGFAT
+234 
-240 EGAEELLQSA
+240 
-250 QEQIAQNIALGEELG
+250 
-265 MGVGQAA
+265 
-272 ALGMLT
+272 
-278 GGLLGGGMQLARGQK
+278 
-293 PTAKGEPPAP
+293 PA
-303 EAPPVAEAPTGPAVP
+303 GPA

-325 FIRANREE
+325 FIRANRAP
-333 GVTGPITATE
+333 GTTGPLTAAE
-343 VKTARPE
+343 VKAARPD
-350 YEVYKQAFINEQF
+350 YEAYKQAFINEQF
-363 GVQPLTP
+363 GVEALTL
-370 EQQRQIIINQTPLE
+370 EQRNQILINQTPLE
-384 TQVAEAPVVAEPVQ
+384 VPAPAVEPAPEVPTAFQQFPAEQAKVVVAPDQLEVEDISPAPVEAAAAPVQ

-412 APAPAAPIITP
+412 AAAPAAPIITA
-423 QEAEF
+423 QEAEL

-455 RAPSG
+455 GATSG
-460 QAAAASAGDKADPG
+460 QAASASAGDRVLSTTG
-474 IIRKRADSYYA
+474 GQEGRAQSVA
-485 AADEAFNSG
+485 T
-494 DKARGVE
+494 KV
-501 LAAKGDELTRRA
+501 
-513 DDIESQA
+513 
-520 KQGRDTR
+520 
-527 LALLKRQRGELL
+527 ALLKRQRGELL

-546 VRDYEKAAPAVETT
+546 VRDYERAAPEVLVPTQGTKAK
-560 PVQTTPRFRGR
+560 FRGR

-583 NAYSSAVDTALADL
+583 DAYSTAVDSALADL
-597 TAQGVTATPNKL
+597 VAQGVAISPNKL
-609 RRAATLLKRS
+609 KRATSLLKRS
-619 AEDAVMAKDDAA
+619 AEAAVTAKDDAA
-631 GAAVLDAAMAKAL
+631 GATILDAEMGKAL
-644 RGIIPKAEIEVF
+644 RGIIPKAEIETF
-656 RQKLADAAQAAMPE
+656 RQKLADAAQAALPE
-670 TLSSRAAVDEVIA
+670 TLSSRAAVDDAIIA
-683 AKAANIR
+683 KSDEII
-690 NTLAGMIGTPKDVL
+690 NTLVGMIGTPKDL
-704 VETPE
+704 VVEVAP
-709 RVAGG
+709 RVMGG
-714 AGMIQFGELRDIIA
+714 AGMIQFGQLRDVLT
-728 VSLQASDAGSV
+728 VSLQAVDGGSA
-739 AAHEGYHYL
+739 AAHEGFHYL
-748 ERRKLTGPERR
+748 DKRVLTGPERR

-767 GSRLYRMLV
+767 GSRLHRMLV

-811 GELEAQ
+811 GELDAQ

-836 YVDGL
+836 YIDGL

-852 IRRGEYAQRDL
+852 IRRGEYAKRDL

-888 SALAEAVAD
+888 SALGEAIAD

-917 VARQK
+917 AARQK
-922 EGRFKAAELE
+922 EGKFKAAELE
-932 AVGLAEWLDLQPDKV
+932 AVGLAEWLDLQPGKV
-947 SVADIEAFVREHGV
+947 AVADIEAFVREHGV
-961 RVEETVLGEAD
+961 TVEETMLGGPKFVD
-972 ERVAAGRAMA
+972 LPRA
-982 EAQGHAWEELSPT
+982 Q
-995 NQRRYIR
+995 R
-1002 AAGGESIAARPE
+1002 AAAVRIIKEYDNLGFETPMEGVYAYAENPDAWDIDVGARAELDEALGGYTRVKEA
-1014 DAPKFASYQ
+1014 KFSQWQ

-1035 RLPENAVRAP
+1035 RLPT
-1045 EVVVKRVGNWH
+1045 
-1056 PDLALD
+1056 PDAKDVSAKVAALD
-1062 GKWAVTIDGE
+1062 ARIAGYEAT
-1072 SRGFV
+1072 
-1077 KAEDEHGARWQAAQ
+1077 GADLRAQ
-1091 MVRARLENEANFRSS
+1091 YPIISERPPEIQNRIQMARDLTQELMDQRKEALVSKDSTFRSS

-1125 DGKRVLFI
+1125 DGKRVLFL

-1141 QKGRKEG
+1141 QRGRKEG

-1351 EWTQAFYG
+1351 EGMKAFY
-1359 GADQKVRGPSGRV
+1359 DK
-1372 LLDAHGKER
+1372 
-1381 IAIVPQVANEVLKK
+1381 IVPQVANELLKK
-1395 FGGGKVGIVNFPKTA
+1395 LGGGKVGEVRVSQAEPDRYLVIDSRGEVYSAET
-1410 QQARWDSEGAQYSA
+1410 ARWKAEKKAEEIGGTVREQKSTFG
-1424 VAAQPGFDIAP
+1424 QPGFDITP
-1435 ALRSEAMAGLPL
+1435 ALKGEAMAGLPL

-1452 TESSAPQPIISL
+1452 TESIQDIGRR
-1464 DEFAVDPAAFL
+1464 FAD
-1475 RKPGWAVITG
+1475 
-1485 VQEAQGAYDSPA
+1485 
-1497 NVEANARLEAELQAL
+1497 
-1512 KLPYLKGSGK
+1512 
-1522 YLGVDQ
+1522 
-1528 GDSFV
+1528 GD
-1533 VQMPEAEALR
+1533 
-1543 LARKYGQESV
+1543 
-1553 LTSDGYVYQ
+1553 
-1562 DRSVT
+1562 
-1567 PVAHNQDVV
+1567 
-1576 GEAAKQRDG
+1576 
-1585 YTVVNGT
+1585 
-1592 AVSVG
+1592 
-1597 LLDMRLTPKDRADY
+1597 
-1611 SLPFAVHGVQGVH
+1611 
-1624 FSKEA
+1624 
-1629 RPALSGHAFGTGLT
+1629 
-1643 GAERERLKTADPRIR
+1643 
-1658 VRTAFYVNLG
+1658 
-1668 QGVKPEAGVGNV
+1668 
-1680 PHMAVLNNLY
+1680 
-1690 DADVDAMGLFR
+1690 
-1701 TKSPNAAELALLQ
+1701 
-1714 AGYAGYLSRKN
+1714 
-1725 VFGQQG
+1725 
-1731 VAVVF
+1731 
-1736 GRNDLPTVRL
+1736 
-1746 DDTNTEVPPPPQ
+1746 
-1758 YSATQQAV
+1758 
-1766 REFVE
+1766 
-1771 SKQLPAGQ
+1771 
-1779 LTPAEWA
+1779 
-1786 AQAQRAMPETYPTLE
+1786 
-1801 DLGVFTGNG
+1801 
-1810 PVYRD
+1810 
-1815 ELVKG
+1815 
-1820 AMQRQI
+1820 
-1826 DTMGAF
+1826 
-1832 YSRAAT
+1832 
-1838 ESITDITRRM
+1838 
-1848 NDGELQREQVN
+1848 LQREQVN

-1871 RDLTERLAEKAGFEM
+1871 RDLTERLAEKAGFEL

-1955 SKAMLEATVKGL
+1955 SKAMLEASVRGL

-1974 HALMQPLTQE
+1974 HSLMQPLTQD
-1984 QRAMVDQ
+1984 QRAMADQ
-1991 AWAMIGKMLDAEF
+1991 AWTMIGKMLDAEF

-2019 KFAEWFENRK
+2019 KFNEWFENRK

-2034 LKKNSYFP
+2034 LKRNSYFP
-2042 ERRYGDHFVHAYVDA
+2042 ERRYGDHFVHAYVTA
-2057 PDGKKITVY
+2057 PDGKPITVY

-2074 GATSAKAELEKIF
+2074 GALEAKAELDKIF
-2087 GAEGLKVEYG
+2087 AAEGLKVDYG
-2097 FKHKVDYDGSV
+2097 FKHKVEYDGSI

-2125 QAEKER
+2125 QVEKER

-2164 AEFAVSMSNKI
+2164 AEFAVAMSNKI
-2175 AYAEMGDALQD
+2175 AYSEMGDALQD

-2194 VAFTKDGTVT
+2194 VAFTKEGTVT

-2213 WQLDGP
+2213 WKLDGP

-2234 VMSPDSRST
+2234 VVSPDSRST

-2322 NVDGLRHALQIGAQ
+2322 NVDGLRHALQIAAQ

-2363 QEAVKLWMTPFR
+2363 QGAVKLWMTPFR

-2390 KVAKSNNLDNEAAH
+2390 KVAKSNKLDNEAAH
-2404 KQAQEAVFGTQFR
+2404 KQAQETVFGTQFR

-2488 LAQRLFNEPFNSK
+2488 LAQRLFGEPFNSK

-2627 GAWEAFWQSVGF
+2627 GSWEAFWQSLGF
-2639 SSSALSQVYESDQI
+2639 SSAALSQVYESDTI

-2705 SPAGLRRQVALAG
+2705 SPASLRRQVALAG

>member
-1 MPNPFDQFDAV
+1 MAKFVDPFGEAPSGFVD
-12 PQANPFDKFD
+12 PFSSAPA

-293 PTAKGEPPAP
+293 PTQKREPTVTDAGASLPATEGAADLP
-303 EAPPVAEAPTGPAVP
+303 VTEAPAVP

-333 GVTGPITATE
+333 GVTGPITAAE
-343 VKTARPE
+343 VKAARPE
-350 YEVYKQAFINEQF
+350 YEAYKQAFIDEQF
-363 GVQPLTP
+363 GTQPLTP
-370 EQQRQIIINQTPLE
+370 EQRNQIIINQTPTE
-384 TQVAEAPVVAEPVQ
+384 VPAPAPAEATLEAVQ
-398 KTRIAEPVILGEQP
+398 KTRIAEPAIIGEQP
-412 APAPAAPIITP
+412 APAPAAPIITAK
-423 QEAEF
+423 EAEL
-428 LRIAEKEAGYAAGQV
+428 LRIAEKEAGYAPDQV
-443 EVQGGVQRQRGE
+443 EVQRGVQRQRGE
-455 RAPSG
+455 GAARG
-460 QAAAASAGDKADPG
+460 QAPATGTGDRVLGATQG
-474 IIRKRADSYYA
+474 EEGRAQS
-485 AADEAFNSG
+485 
-494 DKARGVE
+494 VE
-501 LAAKGDELTRRA
+501 TKV
-513 DDIESQA
+513 
-520 KQGRDTR
+520 
-527 LALLKRQRGELL
+527 ALLKRQRGELL

-546 VRDYEKAAPAVETT
+546 VRDYEKAAPKVEAQAPETK
-560 PVQTTPRFRGR
+560 PKFRGR

-583 NAYSSAVDTALADL
+583 NAYSRAVDSALADL
-597 TAQGVTATPNKL
+597 VAQGVAISPNKL
-609 RRAATLLKRS
+609 KRATSLLKRS
-619 AEDAVMAKDDAA
+619 AEAAVMAETDAA
-631 GAAVLDAAMAKAL
+631 GAAVLDAEMGKAL
-644 RGIIPKAEIEVF
+644 RGIIPKAEVEVF
-656 RQKLADAAQAAMPE
+656 RQKLADATQAALPE
-670 TLSSRAAVDEVIA
+670 TLSSRAAVDDAIIA
-683 AKAANIR
+683 KSDEIV
-690 NTLAGMIGTPKDVL
+690 NTIAGMVGTPKDL
-704 VETPE
+704 VVEVAP
-709 RVAGG
+709 RVMGG
-714 AGMIQFGELRDIIA
+714 AGMIQFGQLRDVIT

-739 AAHEGYHYL
+739 AAHEGFHYL
-748 ERRKLTGPERR
+748 DKRVLTGPERR

-767 GSRLYRMLV
+767 GSRLHRVLV

-836 YVDGL
+836 YVEGL

-852 IRRGEYAQRDL
+852 IRRGEYAKRDL

-877 AQREASEQAFY
+877 AQREASEKAWY
-888 SALAEAVAD
+888 SALTEAVAD
-897 IRKVAGKDGMIVPAQ
+897 IRKVAGKDGTIVPAQ

-917 VARQK
+917 TARQK

-932 AVGLAEWLDLQPDKV
+932 AVGLAEWLDLQQGKI
-947 SVADIEAFVREHGV
+947 SVDDIETFVREHGV
-961 RVEETVLGEAD
+961 QVEETML
-972 ERVAAGRAMA
+972 AAGRALKDMSATEKARLRAIFEAQDMLGFDRFDEAVAAFKENPSAWDLPEADRA
-982 EAQGHAWEELSPT
+982 EAVAITGEDS
-995 NQRRYIR
+995 R
-1002 AAGGESIAARPE
+1002 AGK
-1014 DAPKFASYQ
+1014 PKFNRPDLL

-1035 RLPENAVRAP
+1035 RLPVARPPFEQWVARTYGATNHWGDAEVESAQRAYY
-1045 EVVVKRVGNWH
+1045 E
-1056 PDLALD
+1056 
-1062 GKWAVTIDGE
+1062 E
-1072 SRGFV
+1072 FRG
-1077 KAEDEHGARWQAAQ
+1077 APQAQ
-1091 MVRARLENEANFRSS
+1091 FRSS
-1106 HFDQPNILAHVRF
+1106 HFGQPNILAHVRF

-1125 DGKRVLFI
+1125 DGKRVLFL
-1133 EELQSDWA
+1133 EEIQSDWA

-1148 FREAAPI
+1148 FFEGPIKEPEGFRWDDGARDWVRAEGAAVEKWKVPGEGGDTLWDTREAAVDAVK
-1155 RAEFAATDS
+1155 RYRNL
-1164 GGGWWSVT
+1164 GT
-1172 RNGQPQG
+1172 R
-1179 KFQADNAEAA
+1179 
-1189 ISERMSQIATGSGV
+1189 GV
-1203 PSAPFVTDTK
+1203 PAAPFVTETK

-1248 LSKHVREIEVH
+1248 LSKQVDKIVYFKNKAR
-1259 PNSDSTYDLTL
+1259 PGGY
-1270 TMPDGATQQLRNIAE
+1270 PDGTYNILVTLKDSDQTVHREGISIEQVEA
-1285 NALEDNVGKDL
+1285 DVGKDI
-1296 AKKIIEDSARWV
+1296 AKQ
-1308 VANKEY
+1308 VADNAGIGSDGKWY
-1314 RDALKKTDVPEA
+1314 ARDAYHYAGEI
-1326 QLDALR
+1326 
-1332 AAREAVDLTYSG
+1332 SG
-1344 LDLKVGG
+1344 AGLKVGG
-1351 EWTQAFYG
+1351 EGMKAFY
-1359 GADQKVRGPSGRV
+1359 DR
-1372 LLDAHGKER
+1372 
-1381 IAIVPQVANEVLKK
+1381 IVPQVANELLKK
-1395 FGGGKVGIVNFPKTA
+1395 FGGGKVEATNKLLA
-1410 QQARWDSEGAQYSA
+1410 QTGS
-1424 VAAQPGFDIAP
+1424 VQPGFDITP
-1435 ALRSEAMAGLPL
+1435 ALRGEAMAGLPL

-1452 TESSAPQPIISL
+1452 
-1464 DEFAVDPAAFL
+1464 
-1475 RKPGWAVITG
+1475 
-1485 VQEAQGAYDSPA
+1485 
-1497 NVEANARLEAELQAL
+1497 
-1512 KLPYLKGSGK
+1512 
-1522 YLGVDQ
+1522 
-1528 GDSFV
+1528 
-1533 VQMPEAEALR
+1533 
-1543 LARKYGQESV
+1543 
-1553 LTSDGYVYQ
+1553 
-1562 DRSVT
+1562 
-1567 PVAHNQDVV
+1567 
-1576 GEAAKQRDG
+1576 
-1585 YTVVNGT
+1585 
-1592 AVSVG
+1592 
-1597 LLDMRLTPKDRADY
+1597 
-1611 SLPFAVHGVQGVH
+1611 
-1624 FSKEA
+1624 
-1629 RPALSGHAFGTGLT
+1629 
-1643 GAERERLKTADPRIR
+1643 
-1658 VRTAFYVNLG
+1658 
-1668 QGVKPEAGVGNV
+1668 
-1680 PHMAVLNNLY
+1680 
-1690 DADVDAMGLFR
+1690 
-1701 TKSPNAAELALLQ
+1701 
-1714 AGYAGYLSRKN
+1714 
-1725 VFGQQG
+1725 
-1731 VAVVF
+1731 
-1736 GRNDLPTVRL
+1736 
-1746 DDTNTEVPPPPQ
+1746 
-1758 YSATQQAV
+1758 
-1766 REFVE
+1766 VE
-1771 SKQLPAGQ
+1771 SIQDIGRRF
-1779 LTPAEWA
+1779 AEG
-1786 AQAQRAMPETYPTLE
+1786 
-1801 DLGVFTGNG
+1801 D
-1810 PVYRD
+1810 
-1815 ELVKG
+1815 
-1820 AMQRQI
+1820 
-1826 DTMGAF
+1826 
-1832 YSRAAT
+1832 
-1838 ESITDITRRM
+1838 
-1848 NDGELQREQVN
+1848 LQREQVN
-1859 AHLMGQLDRPDM
+1859 AYLAGQLDRPDM
-1871 RDLTERLAEKAGFEM
+1871 RDMTERLAERAGFELS
-1886 KALGASLKRLYHGY
+1886 AIANSIRRGYHAF
-1900 IGSGLNRARASQGYA
+1900 IGSGENRARASAGYR
-1915 NVFGVMTHFIQRK
+1915 NVFNVMTHYQQRK
-1928 AIIFE
+1928 SLIFE

-1942 WVKGATKQDKTVV
+1942 WVKGASRQDKVVV
-1955 SKAMLEATVKGL
+1955 SKAMLTATVGSYSH
-1967 ARDSAEY
+1967 DMPEY
-1974 HALMQPLTQE
+1974 QALRNSLTTE
-1984 QRAMVDQ
+1984 QRAMMDQ
-1991 AWAMIGKMLDAEF
+1991 AWGMIGKMLDSEF
-2004 VAEQAKYRK
+2004 EADARKYRK

-2019 KFAEWFENRK
+2019 KFEEWFANRK
-2029 VQVEQ
+2029 AQVDQ
-2034 LKKNSYFP
+2034 LKRQSYFP
-2042 ERRYGDHFVHAYVDA
+2042 ERRYGDHFVHAYVEA
-2057 PDGKKITVY
+2057 PDGKPITIY

-2097 FKHKVDYDGSV
+2097 FKHEAEYDGSL

-2115 LAQRHGIALT
+2115 LAQRHGISLT
-2125 QAEKER
+2125 QPEKER

-2143 RNRLFR
+2143 RNRVFR

-2164 AEFAVSMSNKI
+2164 AEFAVSMANKV
-2175 AYAEMGDALQD
+2175 AYSEMGDALQD
-2186 ALQGRQVD
+2186 ALQGKQVD
-2194 VAFTKDGTVT
+2194 VAFTKEGTVT
-2204 INTQADTNL
+2204 INTQEGTNV
-2213 WQLDGP
+2213 WEQDGP

-2234 VMSPDSRST
+2234 VMSPESRST
-2243 ISNKLRA
+2243 VSNKLRA
-2250 LAVIYFLG
+2250 MATVYFLG

-2265 VNLSSLPMITF
+2265 VNMSSLPMITL
-2276 PWLIQHTTPARA
+2276 PWLTQHTNAVNA
-2288 MSTLLE
+2288 SAKLLD
-2294 GMRLAGKHFNDIR
+2294 GMRVAGKHFKEIS
-2307 DLPTLLS
+2307 DLPTLLGS
-2314 QKPLEGID
+2314 TPID
-2322 NVDGLRHALQIGAQ
+2322 GVDEVDGLRHALQIAAQ
-2336 DGSLFDTEQYQFMGL
+2336 DGSLFDTEIYQFMGL

-2381 RVSAFIAAY
+2381 RVAAFIAAY
-2390 KVAKSNNLDNEAAH
+2390 KVAKGNNLANEAAFT
-2404 KQAQEAVFGTQFR
+2404 QAQEAVYGTQFR

-2449 TFLAKTNPKSAVFM
+2449 TFLAKENPRSAVFM

-2488 LAQRLFNEPFNSK
+2488 IAQRLFGEPFNSK

-2506 TLKSASEAVVGA
+2506 TLKNASEAVVGA

-2559 RRAMDEIL
+2559 RRAMEEIL
-2567 GPVGG
+2567 GPVGS
-2572 MVTGIVGGAD
+2572 MVSGIVAGGD

-2589 LEAAKKGLPLA
+2589 MTAAKKGLPLA

-2627 GAWEAFWQSVGF
+2627 GSWEAFWQSLGF
-2639 SSSALSQVYESDQI
+2639 SSSALAQVYESDLI
-2653 DRRTVAFYNDIRTQF
+2653 DRRTSAFYTEIKGQF

-2673 SAIRDGDRAAAQEIG
+2673 KAIGEGDRAAANEVGMAVI
-2688 QAIMAWNQAHPD
+2688 AWNQAHPD
-2700 MPVAM
+2700 MPIAM
-2705 SPAGLRRQVALAG
+2705 SPASIRRQVALAG
-2718 MPLNQRTLLTMPKYL
+2718 MPLNQRTLLTMPRYL

>member
-41 ISLARGIVGVPE
+41 ISLARGIIGVPE
-53 ALVGLADIP
+53 AIVGLADIP

-91 EYKQTQKEL
+91 EYKQTQQEL
-100 QETQGFFPT
+100 QATQGFFPT

-173 SETGWITPG
+173 SETGWLTPG

-214 QILAGK
+214 QILAGRT
-220 AIGQA
+220 IEQA

-240 EGAEELLQSA
+240 EGAEELLQSS

-293 PTAKGEPPAP
+293 PTQKREPTVTDAGASLPATEGAADLP
-303 EAPPVAEAPTGPAVP
+303 VTEAPAVP

-333 GVTGPITATE
+333 GVTGPITAAE
-343 VKTARPE
+343 VKAARPE
-350 YEVYKQAFINEQF
+350 YEAYKQAFIDEQF
-363 GVQPLTP
+363 GTQPLTP
-370 EQQRQIIINQTPLE
+370 EQRNQIIINQTPTE
-384 TQVAEAPVVAEPVQ
+384 VTAPAPVEVAPEPVQ
-398 KTRIAEPVILGEQP
+398 KTRIAEPAIIGEQP
-412 APAPAAPIITP
+412 APAPAAPIITAK
-423 QEAEF
+423 EAEL
-428 LRIAEKEAGYAAGQV
+428 LRIAEKETGYAPDQV
-443 EVQGGVQRQRGE
+443 EVQRGVQRQRGE
-455 RAPSG
+455 GAARG
-460 QAAAASAGDKADPG
+460 QAPAAGTGDRVLGATQG
-474 IIRKRADSYYA
+474 EEGRAQS
-485 AADEAFNSG
+485 
-494 DKARGVE
+494 VE
-501 LAAKGDELTRRA
+501 TKV
-513 DDIESQA
+513 
-520 KQGRDTR
+520 
-527 LALLKRQRGELL
+527 ALLKRQRGELL

-546 VRDYEKAAPAVETT
+546 VRDYAKTAPAIET
-560 PVQTTPRFRGR
+560 PAVQTQPRFRGR
-571 QFGSAERRENFV
+571 QFGGAERRENFV

-670 TLSSRAAVDEVIA
+670 TLSSRAAVDEAVV
-683 AKAANIR
+683 AKADEIR
-690 NTLAGMIGTPKDVL
+690 NTIAGMVGSPKDL
-704 VETPE
+704 VVEVAP

-714 AGMIQFGELRDIIA
+714 AGMIQFGELRDMIT

-739 AAHEGYHYL
+739 AAHEGFHYL
-748 ERRKLTGPERR
+748 EKRVLNGPERR
-759 VVRQAFAS
+759 VIRQAFAS
-767 GSRLYRMLV
+767 GSRLHRMLV

-836 YVDGL
+836 YIEGL
-841 GFTSYEDLFAM
+841 GFTSYEDIFAM
-852 IRRGEYAQRDL
+852 IRRGEYAKRDL

-897 IRKVAGKDGMIVPAQ
+897 IRKVAGKDGMIAPAQ

-917 VARQK
+917 QARQK

-932 AVGLAEWLDLQPDKV
+932 AVGLAEWFDLQTGKV
-947 SVADIEAFVREHGV
+947 AVADIEAFVREHGV
-961 RVEETVLGEAD
+961 TVEETVLGAPEGWTVTDSERLDWLETNRDDLSDAEEA
-972 ERVAAGRAMA
+972 ERAALIRRENSATPEG
-982 EAQGHAWEELSPT
+982 LSSPT
-995 NQRRYIR
+995 M
-1002 AAGGESIAARPE
+1002 
-1014 DAPKFASYQ
+1014 PKFSQWQ

-1035 RLPENAVRAP
+1035 TLPT
-1045 EVVVKRVGNWH
+1045 
-1056 PDLALD
+1056 PDAKDVSAKVAALD
-1062 GKWAVTIDGE
+1062 ARIAGYEAT
-1072 SRGFV
+1072 
-1077 KAEDEHGARWQAAQ
+1077 GADLRAQ
-1091 MVRARLENEANFRSS
+1091 YPIISERPPEIQNRIRMARDLMQELMDQRKEALVSKDSTFRSS

-1148 FREAAPI
+1148 FGEKKVWRI
-1155 RAEFAATDS
+1155 RSRDRGVIRDTFE
-1164 GGGWWSVT
+1164 GM
-1172 RNGQPQG
+1172 
-1179 KFQADNAEAA
+1179 ADAEAVA
-1189 ISERMSQIATGSGV
+1189 EDLSRIQGV
-1203 PSAPFVTDTK
+1203 PHEVLSDTITVGIPSAPFVTDTK

-1218 ALKRMIRY
+1218 AIKRMIRY
-1226 AAENGF
+1226 ASENGF

-1241 QQADRYD
+1241 QQAARYD
-1248 LSKHVREIEVH
+1248 LSKHLTAIEYEH
-1259 PNSDSTYDLTL
+1259 NGSGRYHIAARGLDGRIALNDTYHET
-1270 TMPDGATQQLRNIAE
+1270 E
-1285 NALEDNVGKDL
+1285 LEGVVGKDV
-1296 AKKIIEDSARWV
+1296 AEKIIRGEGSTAEARQSGHT
-1308 VANKEY
+1308 
-1314 RDALKKTDVPEA
+1314 AL
-1326 QLDALR
+1326 
-1332 AAREAVDLTYSG
+1332 SG

-1351 EWTQAFYG
+1351 EGMKAFY
-1359 GADQKVRGPSGRV
+1359 D
-1372 LLDAHGKER
+1372 R
-1381 IAIVPQVANEVLKK
+1381 IIPQVANELLKK
-1395 FGGGKVGIVNFPKTA
+1395 FGGGNVRTITIPMNERGDRSIPAEVRLGMSLRGEKVPTVHDLN
-1410 QQARWDSEGAQYSA
+1410 
-1424 VAAQPGFDIAP
+1424 AQPGFDITP
-1435 ALRSEAMAGLPL
+1435 ELRGEAMTGLPL

-1452 TESSAPQPIISL
+1452 TESIQDMGRRIA
-1464 DEFAVDPAAFL
+1464 D
-1475 RKPGWAVITG
+1475 
-1485 VQEAQGAYDSPA
+1485 
-1497 NVEANARLEAELQAL
+1497 
-1512 KLPYLKGSGK
+1512 
-1522 YLGVDQ
+1522 
-1528 GDSFV
+1528 GD
-1533 VQMPEAEALR
+1533 
-1543 LARKYGQESV
+1543 
-1553 LTSDGYVYQ
+1553 
-1562 DRSVT
+1562 
-1567 PVAHNQDVV
+1567 
-1576 GEAAKQRDG
+1576 
-1585 YTVVNGT
+1585 
-1592 AVSVG
+1592 
-1597 LLDMRLTPKDRADY
+1597 
-1611 SLPFAVHGVQGVH
+1611 
-1624 FSKEA
+1624 
-1629 RPALSGHAFGTGLT
+1629 
-1643 GAERERLKTADPRIR
+1643 
-1658 VRTAFYVNLG
+1658 
-1668 QGVKPEAGVGNV
+1668 
-1680 PHMAVLNNLY
+1680 
-1690 DADVDAMGLFR
+1690 
-1701 TKSPNAAELALLQ
+1701 
-1714 AGYAGYLSRKN
+1714 
-1725 VFGQQG
+1725 
-1731 VAVVF
+1731 
-1736 GRNDLPTVRL
+1736 
-1746 DDTNTEVPPPPQ
+1746 
-1758 YSATQQAV
+1758 
-1766 REFVE
+1766 
-1771 SKQLPAGQ
+1771 
-1779 LTPAEWA
+1779 
-1786 AQAQRAMPETYPTLE
+1786 
-1801 DLGVFTGNG
+1801 
-1810 PVYRD
+1810 
-1815 ELVKG
+1815 
-1820 AMQRQI
+1820 
-1826 DTMGAF
+1826 
-1832 YSRAAT
+1832 
-1838 ESITDITRRM
+1838 
-1848 NDGELQREQVN
+1848 LQREQVN
-1859 AHLMGQLDRPDM
+1859 MHLAAQLDRPDM
-1871 RDLTERLAEKAGFEM
+1871 RDMTERLAERAGFELS
-1886 KALGASLKRLYHGY
+1886 AIANSIRRGYHAF
-1900 IGSGLNRARASQGYA
+1900 IGSGENRARASAGYR
-1915 NVFGVMTHFIQRK
+1915 NVFNVMTHYMQRK
-1928 AIIFE
+1928 SLIFE

-1942 WVKGATKQDKTVV
+1942 WVKGASRQDKAAV
-1955 SKAMLEATVKGL
+1955 SKAMLAATVGSYSH
-1967 ARDSAEY
+1967 DMPEY
-1974 HALMQPLTQE
+1974 QALRNSLTTE
-1984 QRAMVDQ
+1984 QRAMMDQ
-1991 AWAMIGKMLDAEF
+1991 AWGMIGKMLDSEF
-2004 VAEQAKYRK
+2004 EADARKYRK

-2019 KFAEWFENRK
+2019 KFEEWFANRK
-2029 VQVEQ
+2029 AQVDQ
-2034 LKKNSYFP
+2034 LKKQSYFP
-2042 ERRYGDHFVHAYVDA
+2042 ERRYGDHFVHAYVEA
-2057 PDGKKITVY
+2057 PDGKKITMY

-2097 FKHKVDYDGSV
+2097 FKHKAEYDGSL

-2115 LAQRHGIALT
+2115 LAQRHGISLT
-2125 QAEKER
+2125 QPEKER

-2164 AEFAVSMSNKI
+2164 AEFAVSMANKV
-2175 AYAEMGDALQD
+2175 AYSEMGDALQD
-2186 ALQGRQVD
+2186 ALQGKQVD
-2194 VAFTKDGTVT
+2194 VAFTKEGTVT
-2204 INTQADTNL
+2204 INTQEGTNV
-2213 WQLDGP
+2213 WEQDGP

-2234 VMSPDSRST
+2234 VMSPESRST
-2243 ISNKLRA
+2243 VSNKLRA
-2250 LAVIYFLG
+2250 MATVYFLG

-2265 VNLSSLPMITF
+2265 VNLSSLPMITL
-2276 PWLIQHTTPARA
+2276 PWLTQHTNAVNA
-2288 MSTLLE
+2288 SAKLLD
-2294 GMRLAGKHFNDIR
+2294 GMRVAGKHFKEIR
-2307 DLPTLLS
+2307 DLPTLLGS
-2314 QKPLEGID
+2314 TPID
-2322 NVDGLRHALQIGAQ
+2322 GVDEVDGLRHALQIAAQ
-2336 DGSLFDTEQYQFMGL
+2336 DGSLFDTEIYQFMGL
-2351 SRGQEYSLSGRT
+2351 SHGQEYSLSGRT

-2381 RVSAFIAAY
+2381 RVAAYIAAY
-2390 KVAKSNNLDNEAAH
+2390 KVAKSNNLDNEAAAQ
-2404 KQAQEAVFGTQFR
+2404 QAQEAVYGTQFR

-2449 TFLAKTNPKSAVFM
+2449 TFLAKENPRSAVFM

-2488 LAQRLFNEPFNSK
+2488 LAQRLFGEPFNSK

-2545 LIPGTRIGAADTDY
+2545 LVPGTRIGAADTDY
-2559 RRAMDEIL
+2559 RRAMEEIL
-2567 GPVGG
+2567 GPVGS
-2572 MVTGIVGGAD
+2572 MVSGVVAGGD

-2589 LEAAKKGLPLA
+2589 MTAAKKGLPLA

-2627 GAWEAFWQSVGF
+2627 GSWEALWQSVGF
-2639 SSSALSQVYESDQI
+2639 SSSALAQVYESDSI
-2653 DRRTVAFYNDIRTQF
+2653 DRRTSAFYTEIKTQF

-2673 SAIRDGDRAAAQEIG
+2673 AAIRDGDREAANEVG
-2688 QAIMAWNQAHPD
+2688 QAVMAWNQAHPD
-2700 MPVAM
+2700 MPIAM
-2705 SPAGLRRQVALAG
+2705 SPASIRRQVALAG
-2718 MPLNQRTLLTMPKYL
+2718 MPLNQRTLLTMPRYL

>member
-150 AGAGAIGEGAVSAGA
+150 AGAGAVGEGAVSAGA

-173 SETGWITPG
+173 TETGWLTPG
-182 QSATAAISGAVT
+182 QAATAAISGAVT
-194 GGVTL
+194 GGVTM

-370 EQQRQIIINQTPLE
+370 EQRNQITINQTPTE
-384 TQVAEAPVVAEPVQ
+384 VPGAAPVEPVAAPVQ
-398 KTRIAEPVILGEQP
+398 KTRIAEPTIIGEQP
-412 APAPAAPIITP
+412 TPTPAAPIITAK
-423 QEAEF
+423 EAEL

-443 EVQGGVQRQRGE
+443 EVQGGVQLERGE
-455 RAPSG
+455 GAVGG
-460 QAAAASAGDKADPG
+460 QAAAAGVGDRVFGAAEG
-474 IIRKRADSYYA
+474 QEGRAPSV
-485 AADEAFNSG
+485 EA
-494 DKARGVE
+494 KV
-501 LAAKGDELTRRA
+501 
-513 DDIESQA
+513 
-520 KQGRDTR
+520 
-527 LALLKRQRGELL
+527 ALLKRQRGELL

-546 VRDYEKAAPAVETT
+546 VRDYERAAPAVEA
-560 PVQTTPRFRGR
+560 PAIQTKPKFRGR

-836 YVDGL
+836 YIEGL

-852 IRRGEYAQRDL
+852 IRRGEYAKRDL

-888 SALAEAVAD
+888 SALTEAVAD

-961 RVEETVLGEAD
+961 RVEETMLGGKARASRD
-972 ERVAAGRAMA
+972 LRVAITGEGDTELDYSADDWLKHSAILERQAQSWQRNGDADKAQKYFALSEEAAALAEGLDPESGSTAGM
-982 EAQGHAWEELSPT
+982 
-995 NQRRYIR
+995 
-1002 AAGGESIAARPE
+1002 
-1014 DAPKFASYQ
+1014 PKFSRWQ

-1035 RLPENAVRAP
+1035 RLPGGEKTVDAIARRDAAWTRISEHVGFPRNYHPVAQTRWASENVPQLYAEWQDAS
-1045 EVVVKRVGNWH
+1045 RV
-1056 PDLALD
+1056 
-1062 GKWAVTIDGE
+1062 
-1072 SRGFV
+1072 
-1077 KAEDEHGARWQAAQ
+1077 
-1091 MVRARLENEANFRSS
+1091 ANNKPTASDMAFRSS
-1106 HFDQPNILAHVRF
+1106 HFNQPNILAHVRF

-1148 FREAAPI
+1148 FGSAPV
-1155 RAEFAATDS
+1155 RYTVRD
-1164 GGGWWSVT
+1164 
-1172 RNGQPQG
+1172 RNGNIRG
-1179 KFQADNAEAA
+1179 DFTTREEAEAY
-1189 ISERMSQIATGSGV
+1189 IADPPVTMRGLIDNNARVVETANIMPGI
-1203 PSAPFVTDTK
+1203 PTAPFVTDTK

-1218 ALKRMIRY
+1218 AIKRMIRY

-1232 DRVAWTTGE
+1232 DRIAWTTGE
-1241 QQADRYD
+1241 QQAARYD

-1351 EWTQAFYG
+1351 EGMKAFY
-1359 GADQKVRGPSGRV
+1359 DK
-1372 LLDAHGKER
+1372 
-1381 IAIVPQVANEVLKK
+1381 IVPQVANEVLKK
-1395 FGGGKVGIVNFPKTA
+1395 FGGGKVDV
-1410 QQARWDSEGAQYSA
+1410 RLMEEGTDYPSTD
-1424 VAAQPGFDIAP
+1424 VRHGTEPDLVQPGFDITP
-1435 ALRSEAMAGLPL
+1435 ALRGEAMAGLPL

-1452 TESSAPQPIISL
+1452 TES
-1464 DEFAVDPAAFL
+1464 
-1475 RKPGWAVITG
+1475 
-1485 VQEAQGAYDSPA
+1485 
-1497 NVEANARLEAELQAL
+1497 
-1512 KLPYLKGSGK
+1512 
-1522 YLGVDQ
+1522 
-1528 GDSFV
+1528 
-1533 VQMPEAEALR
+1533 
-1543 LARKYGQESV
+1543 
-1553 LTSDGYVYQ
+1553 
-1562 DRSVT
+1562 
-1567 PVAHNQDVV
+1567 
-1576 GEAAKQRDG
+1576 
-1585 YTVVNGT
+1585 
-1592 AVSVG
+1592 
-1597 LLDMRLTPKDRADY
+1597 
-1611 SLPFAVHGVQGVH
+1611 
-1624 FSKEA
+1624 
-1629 RPALSGHAFGTGLT
+1629 
-1643 GAERERLKTADPRIR
+1643 
-1658 VRTAFYVNLG
+1658 
-1668 QGVKPEAGVGNV
+1668 
-1680 PHMAVLNNLY
+1680 
-1690 DADVDAMGLFR
+1690 
-1701 TKSPNAAELALLQ
+1701 
-1714 AGYAGYLSRKN
+1714 
-1725 VFGQQG
+1725 
-1731 VAVVF
+1731 
-1736 GRNDLPTVRL
+1736 
-1746 DDTNTEVPPPPQ
+1746 
-1758 YSATQQAV
+1758 
-1766 REFVE
+1766 
-1771 SKQLPAGQ
+1771 
-1779 LTPAEWA
+1779 
-1786 AQAQRAMPETYPTLE
+1786 
-1801 DLGVFTGNG
+1801 
-1810 PVYRD
+1810 
-1815 ELVKG
+1815 
-1820 AMQRQI
+1820 
-1826 DTMGAF
+1826 
-1832 YSRAAT
+1832 
-1838 ESITDITRRM
+1838 ITDIARRM

-1859 AHLMGQLDRPDM
+1859 AHLMKRLDAPDM
-1871 RDLTERLAEKAGFEM
+1871 RDLTERLFEKGGVEL
-1886 KALGASLKRLYHGY
+1886 KALGNSIRRFGHAY
-1900 IGSGLNRARASQGYA
+1900 IFSGLNRARASQGYA

-1942 WVKGATKQDKTVV
+1942 WVKGAPWSKQARADKTIAFG
-1955 SKAMLEATVKGL
+1955 AMLKATVKGL
-1967 ARDSAEY
+1967 DHDSTEY
-1974 HALMQPLTQE
+1974 HDLMKPLTQE

-2004 VAEQAKYRK
+2004 VAEMKQRHKLLVDTRGLSAWVAAAPEDQATVRAGLRAAALAGSQDAVRRGLTPQQAAMFDQAWAISAAFNEWVATRK
-2013 LFADDA
+2013 A
-2019 KFAEWFENRK
+2019 
-2029 VQVEQ
+2029 QVEH
-2034 LKKNSYFP
+2034 LKKHSYVP
-2042 ERRYGDHFVHAYVDA
+2042 ERRYGDHFVHAYVTA
-2057 PDGKKITVY
+2057 PDGKPITVY

-2074 GATSAKAELEKIF
+2074 NATEAKAELEKIF
-2087 GAEGLKVEYG
+2087 GPEGLQVEYG

-2125 QAEKER
+2125 QSEKER

-2186 ALQGRQVD
+2186 SLQGRQVD

-2390 KVAKSNNLDNEAAH
+2390 KVAKGNKLDNEAAH

-2545 LIPGTRIGAADTDY
+2545 LIPGTRIGAADVDY

-2572 MVTGIVGGAD
+2572 MASGVVSGVD
-2582 ALSKGDF
+2582 ALSKGNF
-2589 LEAAKKGLPLA
+2589 LEAAKQGLPLA

-2627 GAWEAFWQSVGF
+2627 GSWEAFWQSVGF
-2639 SSSALSQVYESDQI
+2639 SSSALAQVYESDTL
-2653 DRRTVAFYNDIRTQF
+2653 DRRTTAFYNDIRTQF

-2673 SAIRDGDRAAAQEIG
+2673 SAIRDGDRAAAQEVG

-2700 MPVAM
+2700 MPIAL
-2705 SPAGLRRQVALAG
+2705 SPAGLRDRVAKAG

>member
-22 EATAPL
+22 EATAPSEKPGIL
-28 QSSGLRRAVADPA
+28 VPSIKRTAGQMVGATGVALEDLGLKTRLPEIGRAVTEAYPA
-41 ISLARGIVGVPE
+41 QIQKPSDILEKPGTFLKESVSEMIPQLGVYAAGAWGGAKIGGRLGAFLGPKGAALGAVGGGIVG
-53 ALVGLADIP
+53 GLAPIF
-62 TMGGAGKA
+62 TQEYGEIREIQKKEGAENIATALAGAGVNTALERAFGLEKYVGKA
-70 AEALGFRPREAKE
+70 LKAGALDTIKEGVSRPLHMLKRGALGALIEGPGTE
-83 FLGEFYSP
+83 FP
-91 EYKQTQKEL
+91 QT
-100 QETQGFFPT
+100 
-109 IQKAIEKPSI
+109 AIER
-119 IAHGLIESLPSIG
+119 L
-132 AGGAIARGALA
+132 AGGAPLANEEAIADYIISSAKGA
-143 AAPRLGF
+143 
-150 AGAGAIGEGAVSAGA
+150 AGGGVISAG
-165 TAEEVRQQ
+165 
-173 SETGWITPG
+173 
-182 QSATAAISGAVT
+182 
-194 GGVTL
+194 L
-199 AGAKIAQRFGLLDVE
+199 AGLSPRAKQE
-214 QILAGK
+214 
-220 AIGQA
+220 
-225 TGKGAVRRV
+225 V
-234 AEGFAT
+234 APEVT
-240 EGAEELLQSA
+240 
-250 QEQIAQNIALGEELG
+250 
-265 MGVGQAA
+265 
-272 ALGMLT
+272 
-278 GGLLGGGMQLARGQK
+278 
-293 PTAKGEPPAP
+293 P

-325 FIRANREE
+325 FIRSTRAEAE
-333 GVTGPITATE
+333 QAPMGITEFVRSKRPAGDTSPVKAKE
-343 VKTARPE
+343 VKAAKAEYDAYKQAFLAGQQAE
-350 YEVYKQAFINEQF
+350 YEAYKQAFINEQF

-370 EQQRQIIINQTPLE
+370 EQRNQIIINQTPLE

-412 APAPAAPIITP
+412 TPAPAAPIITP

-428 LRIAEKEAGYAAGQV
+428 LRIAEKEAGYAASQV
-443 EVQGGVQRQRGE
+443 EVQGGVQLERGE
-455 RAPSG
+455 GAVGG
-460 QAAAASAGDKADPG
+460 QAAAAGVGDRVFGAAEG
-474 IIRKRADSYYA
+474 QEGRAPSV
-485 AADEAFNSG
+485 
-494 DKARGVE
+494 KV
-501 LAAKGDELTRRA
+501 
-513 DDIESQA
+513 QV
-520 KQGRDTR
+520 
-527 LALLKRQRGELL
+527 ALLKQQKGEPL
-539 TNREAKL
+539 TVQEQAA
-546 VRDYEKAAPAVETT
+546 VRAYERAAPKVDVQE
-560 PVQTTPRFRGR
+560 PVVQTQPKFRGR

-728 VSLQASDAGSV
+728 VSLQAADEGSA
-739 AAHEGYHYL
+739 AAHEGFHYL
-748 ERRKLTGPERR
+748 EKRVLNGPERR
-759 VVRQAFAS
+759 VIRQAFAS
-767 GSRLYRMLV
+767 GSRLHRMLV

-836 YVDGL
+836 YIEGL

-852 IRRGEYAQRDL
+852 IRRGEYAKRDL

-897 IRKVAGKDGMIVPAQ
+897 IKKVAGKDGMIAPAQ

-917 VARQK
+917 AARQK

-932 AVGLAEWLDLQPDKV
+932 AVGLAEWLDLQPGKV
-947 SVADIEAFVREHGV
+947 AVADIEAFVREHGV
-961 RVEETVLGEAD
+961 RVEETMLGGPKFVDLPRE
-972 ERVAAGRAMA
+972 
-982 EAQGHAWEELSPT
+982 Q
-995 NQRRYIR
+995 R
-1002 AAGGESIAARPE
+1002 AAAVRIIKEYDNLGFETPMEGVYAYAENPDAWDIDVGARAELDEALGGYTRVKEA
-1014 DAPKFASYQ
+1014 KFSQWQ

-1035 RLPENAVRAP
+1035 RLPGGEKTVDAIARRDAAWTRISEHVGFPRNYHPVAQTRWASENVPQLYAEWQDAS
-1045 EVVVKRVGNWH
+1045 RV
-1056 PDLALD
+1056 
-1062 GKWAVTIDGE
+1062 
-1072 SRGFV
+1072 
-1077 KAEDEHGARWQAAQ
+1077 
-1091 MVRARLENEANFRSS
+1091 ANNKPTASDMAFRSS

-1148 FREAAPI
+1148 FGSAPV
-1155 RAEFAATDS
+1155 RYTVRD
-1164 GGGWWSVT
+1164 
-1172 RNGQPQG
+1172 RNGNIRG
-1179 KFQADNAEAA
+1179 DFTTREEAEAY
-1189 ISERMSQIATGSGV
+1189 IADPPITMRGLIDNNARVVETANIMPGI
-1203 PSAPFVTDTK
+1203 PTAPFVTDTK

-1248 LSKHVREIEVH
+1248 LSKRIMNVAYSGSNFKAFDHDGNEVISQTGVRPE
-1259 PNSDSTYDLTL
+1259 DL
-1270 TMPDGATQQLRNIAE
+1270 PDLI
-1285 NALEDNVGKDL
+1285 GKDAAEKL
-1296 AKKIIEDSARWV
+1296 M
-1308 VANKEY
+1308 
-1314 RDALKKTDVPEA
+1314 A
-1326 QLDALR
+1326 QEPQGTLR
-1332 AAREAVDLTYSG
+1332 VLSG
-1344 LDLKVGG
+1344 QDLKVGG
-1351 EWTQAFYG
+1351 EGMKAFY
-1359 GADQKVRGPSGRV
+1359 DK
-1372 LLDAHGKER
+1372 
-1381 IAIVPQVANEVLKK
+1381 IVPQVANEVLKK

-1424 VAAQPGFDIAP
+1424 VAAQPGFDITP
-1435 ALRSEAMAGLPL
+1435 ALKGEAMAGLPL

-1452 TESSAPQPIISL
+1452 RLAQPETPEFKRWFGDSKVVDEQGRPLVVYHGTNKDFSKFKDGPVWFHTDPQQAFASGEGANVMPAYVKIERPIRRSGYFGME
-1464 DEFAVDPAAFL
+1464 DFSDPARFKFFDKA
-1475 RKPGWAVITG
+1475 A
-1485 VQEAQGAYDSPA
+1485 
-1497 NVEANARLEAELQAL
+1497 
-1512 KLPYLKGSGK
+1512 
-1522 YLGVDQ
+1522 
-1528 GDSFV
+1528 
-1533 VQMPEAEALR
+1533 
-1543 LARKYGQESV
+1543 GQW
-1553 LTSDGYVYQ
+1553 
-1562 DRSVT
+1562 VT
-1567 PVAHNQDVV
+1567 PDGVIGDNGVVVAFSPKQIKSAIGNQ
-1576 GEAAKQRDG
+1576 
-1585 YTVVNGT
+1585 GT
-1592 AVSVG
+1592 FDPNDPNI
-1597 LLDMRLTPKDRADY
+1597 LY
-1611 SLPFAVHGVQGVH
+1611 S
-1624 FSKEA
+1624 K
-1629 RPALSGHAFGTGLT
+1629 
-1643 GAERERLKTADPRIR
+1643 
-1658 VRTAFYVNLG
+1658 
-1668 QGVKPEAGVGNV
+1668 
-1680 PHMAVLNNLY
+1680 
-1690 DADVDAMGLFR
+1690 
-1701 TKSPNAAELALLQ
+1701 
-1714 AGYAGYLSRKN
+1714 
-1725 VFGQQG
+1725 
-1731 VAVVF
+1731 
-1736 GRNDLPTVRL
+1736 
-1746 DDTNTEVPPPPQ
+1746 
-1758 YSATQQAV
+1758 
-1766 REFVE
+1766 
-1771 SKQLPAGQ
+1771 
-1779 LTPAEWA
+1779 
-1786 AQAQRAMPETYPTLE
+1786 
-1801 DLGVFTGNG
+1801 
-1810 PVYRD
+1810 
-1815 ELVKG
+1815 
-1820 AMQRQI
+1820 
-1826 DTMGAF
+1826 
-1832 YSRAAT
+1832 AAT
-1838 ESITDITRRM
+1838 ESIQDIGRRFSE
-1848 NDGELQREQVN
+1848 GELQREQVN
-1859 AHLMGQLDRPDM
+1859 AHLMKRLDAPDM
-1871 RDLTERLAEKAGFEM
+1871 RDLTERLFEKGGVEL
-1886 KALGASLKRLYHGY
+1886 KALGNSIRRFGHAY
-1900 IGSGLNRARASQGYA
+1900 IFSGLNRARASQGYA

-1984 QRAMVDQ
+1984 QRAMADQ
-1991 AWAMIGKMLDAEF
+1991 AWTMIGKMLDAEF

-2125 QAEKER
+2125 QDEKER

-2194 VAFTKDGTVT
+2194 VAFTKEGTVA

-2213 WQLDGP
+2213 WKLDGP

-2545 LIPGTRIGAADTDY
+2545 LIPGTRIGAADVDY

-2572 MVTGIVGGAD
+2572 MVSGMVEGAD

-2627 GAWEAFWQSVGF
+2627 GSWEAFWQSVGF
-2639 SSSALSQVYESDQI
+2639 SSSALAQVYESDTL
-2653 DRRTVAFYNDIRTQF
+2653 DRRTTAFYVGIREQF

-2673 SAIRDGDRAAAQEIG
+2673 SAIRDGDRAAANEVG

-2700 MPVAM
+2700 MPIAL
-2705 SPAGLRRQVALAG
+2705 SPASLRDRVAKAG
-2718 MPLNQRTLLTMPKYL
+2718 MPLSQRTLLTMPKYL

>member
-150 AGAGAIGEGAVSAGA
+150 AGAGAVGEGAVSAGA

-173 SETGWITPG
+173 TETGWLTPG

-455 RAPSG
+455 GTARGQAVAPDTGDRVFGAAEGQEGRAPS
-460 QAAAASAGDKADPG
+460 
-474 IIRKRADSYYA
+474 
-485 AADEAFNSG
+485 
-494 DKARGVE
+494 VE
-501 LAAKGDELTRRA
+501 TKV
-513 DDIESQA
+513 
-520 KQGRDTR
+520 
-527 LALLKRQRGELL
+527 ALLKRQRGELL
-539 TNREAKL
+539 TNREAKM
-546 VRDYEKAAPAVETT
+546 VRDYEKAAPAVEVPAIETE
-560 PVQTTPRFRGR
+560 PKFRGR
-571 QFGSAERRENFV
+571 QFGGAERRENFV

-1148 FREAAPI
+1148 FGSAPV
-1155 RAEFAATDS
+1155 RYTVRD
-1164 GGGWWSVT
+1164 
-1172 RNGQPQG
+1172 RNGNIRG
-1179 KFQADNAEAA
+1179 DFTTREEAEAY
-1189 ISERMSQIATGSGV
+1189 IADPPITMRGLIDNNARVVETANIMPGI
-1203 PSAPFVTDTK
+1203 PTAPFVTDTK

-1232 DRVAWTTGE
+1232 DRVAWTTGD
-1241 QQADRYD
+1241 QQAARYD

-1351 EWTQAFYG
+1351 EGMKAFY
-1359 GADQKVRGPSGRV
+1359 DK
-1372 LLDAHGKER
+1372 
-1381 IAIVPQVANEVLKK
+1381 IVPQVANEVLKK
-1395 FGGGKVGIVNFPKTA
+1395 FGGGKVGVIRVALNQPTA
-1410 QQARWDSEGAQYSA
+1410 TRGMTRVVQDDDGTYAIEVRKFDDLGGSFWEPAAFGLTKEQAEERRLFGGQ
-1424 VAAQPGFDIAP
+1424 VPQIAQPGFDITP
-1435 ALRSEAMAGLPL
+1435 ALKAEAMAGLPL

-1452 TESSAPQPIISL
+1452 TESIQDIGRRFS
-1464 DEFAVDPAAFL
+1464 E
-1475 RKPGWAVITG
+1475 
-1485 VQEAQGAYDSPA
+1485 
-1497 NVEANARLEAELQAL
+1497 
-1512 KLPYLKGSGK
+1512 
-1522 YLGVDQ
+1522 
-1528 GDSFV
+1528 GD
-1533 VQMPEAEALR
+1533 
-1543 LARKYGQESV
+1543 
-1553 LTSDGYVYQ
+1553 
-1562 DRSVT
+1562 
-1567 PVAHNQDVV
+1567 
-1576 GEAAKQRDG
+1576 
-1585 YTVVNGT
+1585 
-1592 AVSVG
+1592 
-1597 LLDMRLTPKDRADY
+1597 
-1611 SLPFAVHGVQGVH
+1611 
-1624 FSKEA
+1624 
-1629 RPALSGHAFGTGLT
+1629 
-1643 GAERERLKTADPRIR
+1643 
-1658 VRTAFYVNLG
+1658 
-1668 QGVKPEAGVGNV
+1668 
-1680 PHMAVLNNLY
+1680 
-1690 DADVDAMGLFR
+1690 
-1701 TKSPNAAELALLQ
+1701 
-1714 AGYAGYLSRKN
+1714 
-1725 VFGQQG
+1725 
-1731 VAVVF
+1731 
-1736 GRNDLPTVRL
+1736 
-1746 DDTNTEVPPPPQ
+1746 
-1758 YSATQQAV
+1758 
-1766 REFVE
+1766 
-1771 SKQLPAGQ
+1771 
-1779 LTPAEWA
+1779 
-1786 AQAQRAMPETYPTLE
+1786 
-1801 DLGVFTGNG
+1801 
-1810 PVYRD
+1810 
-1815 ELVKG
+1815 
-1820 AMQRQI
+1820 
-1826 DTMGAF
+1826 
-1832 YSRAAT
+1832 
-1838 ESITDITRRM
+1838 
-1848 NDGELQREQVN
+1848 LQREQVN

-1871 RDLTERLAEKAGFEM
+1871 RDLTERLGEKVGFEL

-1955 SKAMLEATVKGL
+1955 SKAMLDATVKGL

-1984 QRAMVDQ
+1984 QRAMADQ
-1991 AWAMIGKMLDAEF
+1991 AWTMIGKMLDAEF

-2019 KFAEWFENRK
+2019 KFNEWFENRK

-2034 LKKNSYFP
+2034 LKRNSYFP

-2074 GATSAKAELEKIF
+2074 GATSARAELEKIF

-2186 ALQGRQVD
+2186 SLQGRQVD

-2204 INTQADTNL
+2204 INTQAGTNL

-2234 VMSPDSRST
+2234 VMSPESRST
-2243 ISNKLRA
+2243 VSNKLRA
-2250 LAVIYFLG
+2250 MATVYFLG

-2276 PWLIQHTTPARA
+2276 PWLIQHTSPAKA

-2294 GMRLAGKHFNDIR
+2294 AMRITGANFNDIR

-2322 NVDGLRHALQIGAQ
+2322 SVDGLRHALQIGAQ

-2390 KVAKSNNLDNEAAH
+2390 KVAKGNNLGNEAAH
-2404 KQAQEAVFGTQFR
+2404 AQAQEAVFGTQFR

-2488 LAQRLFNEPFNSK
+2488 LAQRLFGEPFNSK

-2545 LIPGTRIGAADTDY
+2545 LIPGTRIGAADSDY

-2572 MVTGIVGGAD
+2572 MVSGMVEGAD

-2627 GAWEAFWQSVGF
+2627 GSWEAFWQSVGF
-2639 SSSALSQVYESDQI
+2639 SSSALSQVYESDTI
-2653 DRRTVAFYNDIRTQF
+2653 DRRTVAFYNDVRTQF
-2668 TKEMV
+2668 NKEMIA
-2673 SAIRDGDRAAAQEIG
+2673 AIRDGDRAAANEVG
-2688 QAIMAWNQAHPD
+2688 QAVMAWNQAHPD
-2700 MPVAM
+2700 MPIAM
-2705 SPAGLRRQVALAG
+2705 SPASLRRQVALAG